1 MTSPRFLVGIDL
13 GTTNTVVAFCEITD
27 NLEQSNVT
35 LFDIDQ
41 LIGPG
46 EVVRKP
52 LLPSFRYHPADGQI
66 SPSDLIL
73 PWESVRTEGDI
84 DNVIVGE
91 WARELGAKVE
101 GRQVSS
107 AKSWLSHQAVD
118 RRSEILPWAGAA
130 DVEKVSPVT
139 ASASYLNHIR
149 QSWNYRHPSNKLE
162 DQDVVVTVPASFDET
177 ARKLTLEAAEQAG
190 LGKIVLLE
198 EPQAVCYD
206 WYARHQ
212 HTASEELKTLPL
224 ILVCDV
230 GGGTTDL
237 SLIEA
242 KFDSD
247 ELALDRIGVGEHLML
262 GGDNLDLALA
272 HLAEQRFSQ
281 SKKLNAAN
289 LTKLIQQTRKA
300 KENLLSANAPDEVKI
315 TMLGSGSKLLGGTKS
330 VQLSKQEVHQ
340 IALDGFFP
348 LSGFE
353 EVPDKR
359 RSAVVEFGLPYVA
372 DPAVSKHIA
381 EFLTQHQQVSYAA
394 LNRANKLN
402 LESNQDLES
411 NQNLESNQYL
421 ENGEGTEKPAIPVGL
436 LLNGGVFNSELV
448 TERITQLLENWK
460 GTPIT
465 VLDNPHPDWSVALGA
480 VAFGKARRGAQLKIG
495 GGAARSY
502 FLHLPEKNKMG
513 KALCLLAK
521 GTEEGH
527 EIRLSGR
534 RFSLTLGEPVKFNL
548 LTSTHDSFGNTNSGS
563 NASIQNGMMVDV
575 DPDIFAP
582 LPPYISTLESEGA
595 TLQANQKERV
605 EVQLA
610 CQLTEV
616 GTLKMECVS
625 TEDDSTEND
634 SKRWKLEFEVRNQQA
649 DDQENSSF
657 HPNLEECK
665 TLISRIYSGNKK
677 SAEGKEIK
685 TLPKDLERKLGK
697 REEWDFATLRQLF
710 DAFSQG
716 RKRRRRSEQHEKNW
730 LRLAGFSMRPG
741 FGDPTDSWRI
751 EQIWSLYQQSIQFK
765 NHQGWT
771 DWWVFW
777 RRVAG
782 GLSQE
787 QQETILADIAK
798 YLHPGAM
805 KNPQSAKAAQDM
817 GYESMVRLSASLE
830 NLDVEDK
837 VLLATWYL
845 SKAMNHNQFE
855 QAHWWALGRL
865 ASRTPLYGS
874 QHNAIPREQIEQ
886 WLPKLLELNWQKE
899 QMIAFAVV
907 MMCRKTGDRLFDVS
921 DDYREQVR
929 SKLKQSKVPESWISL
944 VEEVKELSESESKR
958 VFGDALPSG
967 LTLISS

>member
-1 MTSPRFLVGIDL
+1 MASPRFLVGIDL
-13 GTTNTVVAFCEITD
+13 GTTNTVVAYCEITD
-27 NLEQSNVT
+27 NLEQSEVS

-52 LLPSFRYHPADGQI
+52 LLPSFRYHPAVGQI
-66 SPSDLIL
+66 SPSDLTL
-73 PWESVRTEGDI
+73 PWDNEPVAGDI
-84 DNVIVGE
+84 NNVIVGE

-118 RRSEILPWAGAA
+118 RNSDILPWAGAQ
-130 DVEKVSPVT
+130 DVDKVSPVI

-149 QSWNYRHPSNKLE
+149 QAWNYRHPSNKLE

-177 ARKLTLEAAEQAG
+177 ARKLTLEAAELAG
-190 LGKIVLLE
+190 LKKIVLLE

-212 HTASEELKTLPL
+212 QTAADELKGLPL

-242 KFDSD
+242 KFTHDD
-247 ELALDRIGVGEHLML
+247 LALDRIGVGEHLML

-272 HLAEQRFSQ
+272 HLAESRFNQ
-281 SKKLNAAN
+281 NKKLTAAS

-300 KENLLSANAPDEVKI
+300 KENLLSTSAPDEVKI

-330 VQLSKQEVHQ
+330 IALSKQEVHQ

-348 LSGFE
+348 LSDFS

-372 DPAVSKHIA
+372 DPAVSKHVA
-381 EFLTQHQQVSYAA
+381 EFLTQHQQVARAA
-394 LNRANKLN
+394 LGIEDDK
-402 LESNQDLES
+402 
-411 NQNLESNQYL
+411 QN
-421 ENGEGTEKPAIPVGL
+421 AIPVGL
-436 LLNGGVFNSELV
+436 LLNGGVFNSDLV
-448 TERITQLLENWK
+448 TERVTTLLSDWR
-460 GTPIT
+460 GAPVT

-502 FLHLPEKNKMG
+502 FLHLQEKNKMG

-534 RFSLTLGEPVKFNL
+534 RFSLTLGEPVRFNL
-548 LTSTHDSFGNTNSGS
+548 LTSTHDTLTNNT
-563 NASIQNGMMVDV
+563 AIQNGVMVDV
-575 DPDIFAP
+575 DPDLFAP
-582 LPPYISTLESEGA
+582 LPPYITTLEGEGA
-595 TLQANQKERV
+595 ELQANQKERV

-625 TEDDSTEND
+625 AEDD
-634 SKRWKLEFEVRNQQA
+634 SKRWELEFEVRNKQT
-649 DDQENSSF
+649 DDSEQVKL
-657 HPNLEECK
+657 HPKLNECK
-665 TLISRIYSGNKK
+665 ELIARLYSGNKK

-685 TLPKDLERKLGK
+685 TLAKDLEKKLGK
-697 REEWDFATLRQLF
+697 RDEWDFTTLRQLF
-710 DAFSQG
+710 DTFAQG

-730 LRLAGFSMRPG
+730 LRLAGFALRPG

-751 EQIWSLYQQSIQFK
+751 EQVWGLYQQNIQFK

-777 RRVAG
+777 RRIAG

-805 KNPQSAKAAQDM
+805 KNPQSAKAAQEM

-830 NLDVEDK
+830 HLEVEDK
-837 VLLATWYL
+837 VLLATWFL
-845 SKAMNHNQFE
+845 SKAINQNQFE
-855 QAHWWALGRL
+855 QAHWWAMGRL

-874 QHNAIPREQIEQ
+874 QHNVIPREQAEQ
-886 WLPKLLELNWQKE
+886 WLPKLLEQNWLKE
-899 QMIAFAVV
+899 PMIAFAAV
-907 MMCRKTGDRLFDVS
+907 MICRKTGDRLFDIS
-921 DDYREQVR
+921 DDYRGQVLT
-929 SKLKQSKVPESWISL
+929 KLKQSKVPESWVSL

-967 LTLISS
+967 LTLVHH

>member
-1 MTSPRFLVGIDL
+1 MASPRFLVGIDL
-13 GTTNTVVAFCEITD
+13 GTTNTVVAYCEITD
-27 NLEQSNVT
+27 NLEQSEVS

-52 LLPSFRYHPADGQI
+52 LLPSFRYHPAVGQI
-66 SPSDLIL
+66 SPSDLTL
-73 PWESVRTEGDI
+73 PWDNEPVAGDI
-84 DNVIVGE
+84 NNVIVGE

-107 AKSWLSHQAVD
+107 AKSWLSHQAVNRNSD
-118 RRSEILPWAGAA
+118 ILPWAGAQ
-130 DVEKVSPVT
+130 DVDKVSPVI

-149 QSWNYRHPSNKLE
+149 QAWNYRHPSNKLE

-177 ARKLTLEAAEQAG
+177 ARKLTLEAAELAG
-190 LGKIVLLE
+190 LKKIVLLE

-212 HTASEELKTLPL
+212 QTAADELKDLPL

-242 KFDSD
+242 SFSSQD

-272 HLAEQRFSQ
+272 HLAESRFNQ
-281 SKKLNAAN
+281 SKKLTAAS

-300 KENLLSANAPDEVKI
+300 KENLLSTSAPDEVKI

-330 VQLSKQEVHQ
+330 IALSKQEVHQ

-348 LSGFE
+348 LSDFS

-372 DPAVSKHIA
+372 DPAVSKHVA
-381 EFLTQHQQVSYAA
+381 EFLTQHQQVSRAA
-394 LNRANKLN
+394 LGIEDDK
-402 LESNQDLES
+402 
-411 NQNLESNQYL
+411 QN
-421 ENGEGTEKPAIPVGL
+421 AIPVGL
-436 LLNGGVFNSELV
+436 LLNGGVFNSDLV
-448 TERITQLLENWK
+448 TERVTTLLSDWR
-460 GTPIT
+460 GAPVT

-502 FLHLPEKNKMG
+502 FLHLQEKNKMG

-534 RFSLTLGEPVKFNL
+534 RFSLTLGEPVRFNL
-548 LTSTHDSFGNTNSGS
+548 LTSTHDTLTNNT
-563 NASIQNGMMVDV
+563 AIQNGVMVDV
-575 DPDIFAP
+575 DPDLFAP
-582 LPPYISTLESEGA
+582 LPPYITTLEGEGA
-595 TLQANQKERV
+595 ELQANQKERV

-625 TEDDSTEND
+625 AEDD
-634 SKRWKLEFEVRNQQA
+634 SKRWELEFEVRNKQT
-649 DDQENSSF
+649 DDSEQVKL
-657 HPNLEECK
+657 HPKLNECK
-665 TLISRIYSGNKK
+665 ELIARLYSGNKK
-677 SAEGKEIK
+677 SAEGNEIK
-685 TLPKDLERKLGK
+685 TLAKDLEKKLGK
-697 REEWDFATLRQLF
+697 RDEWDFTTLRQLF
-710 DAFSQG
+710 DTFAQG

-730 LRLAGFSMRPG
+730 LRLAGFALRPG

-751 EQIWSLYQQSIQFK
+751 EQVWGLYQQNIQFK

-777 RRVAG
+777 RRIAG

-805 KNPQSAKAAQDM
+805 KNPQSAKAAQEM

-830 NLDVEDK
+830 HLEVEDK
-837 VLLATWYL
+837 VLLATWFL
-845 SKAMNHNQFE
+845 SKAINQNQFE
-855 QAHWWALGRL
+855 QAHWWAMGRL

-874 QHNAIPREQIEQ
+874 QHNVIPREQAEQ
-886 WLPKLLELNWQKE
+886 WLPKLLEQNWLKE
-899 QMIAFAVV
+899 PMIAFAAV
-907 MMCRKTGDRLFDVS
+907 MICRKTGDRLFDIS
-921 DDYREQVR
+921 DDYREQVLT
-929 SKLKQSKVPESWISL
+929 KLKQSKVPESWVSL

-967 LTLISS
+967 LTLVHH

>member
-1 MTSPRFLVGIDL
+1 MASPRFLVGIDL
-13 GTTNTVVAFCEITD
+13 GTTNTVVAYCEITD
-27 NLEQSNVT
+27 NLEQSEVS

-52 LLPSFRYHPADGQI
+52 LLPSFRYHPAVGQI
-66 SPSDLIL
+66 SPSDLTL
-73 PWESVRTEGDI
+73 PWDNEPVAGDI
-84 DNVIVGE
+84 NNVIVGE

-118 RRSEILPWAGAA
+118 RNSDILPWAGAQ
-130 DVEKVSPVT
+130 DVDKVSPVI

-149 QSWNYRHPSNKLE
+149 QAWNYRHPSNKLE

-177 ARKLTLEAAEQAG
+177 ARKLTLEAAELAG
-190 LGKIVLLE
+190 LKKIVLLE

-212 HTASEELKTLPL
+212 QTAANELKDLPL

-242 KFDSD
+242 KFTHDD
-247 ELALDRIGVGEHLML
+247 LALDRIGVGEHLML

-272 HLAEQRFSQ
+272 HLAESRFSQ
-281 SKKLNAAN
+281 NKKLTAAS

-300 KENLLSANAPDEVKI
+300 KENLLSTSAPDEVKI

-330 VQLSKQEVHQ
+330 IALSKQEVHQ

-348 LSGFE
+348 LSDFS

-372 DPAVSKHIA
+372 DPAVSKHVA
-381 EFLTQHQQVSYAA
+381 EFLTQHQQVARAA
-394 LNRANKLN
+394 LGIEDDK
-402 LESNQDLES
+402 
-411 NQNLESNQYL
+411 QN
-421 ENGEGTEKPAIPVGL
+421 AIPVGL
-436 LLNGGVFNSELV
+436 LLNGGVFNSDLV
-448 TERITQLLENWK
+448 TERVTTLLSDWR
-460 GTPIT
+460 GAPVT

-502 FLHLPEKNKMG
+502 FLHLQEKNKMG

-534 RFSLTLGEPVKFNL
+534 RFSLTLGEPVRFNL
-548 LTSTHDSFGNTNSGS
+548 LTSTHDTLTNNT
-563 NASIQNGMMVDV
+563 AIQNGVMVDV
-575 DPDIFAP
+575 DPDLFAP
-582 LPPYISTLESEGA
+582 LPPYITTLEGEGA
-595 TLQANQKERV
+595 ELQANQKERV

-625 TEDDSTEND
+625 AEDDK
-634 SKRWKLEFEVRNQQA
+634 KRWELEFEVRNKQA
-649 DDQENSSF
+649 DDGEEIQL
-657 HPNLEECK
+657 HPRLNECK
-665 TLISRIYSGNKK
+665 ELIARLYSGNKK

-685 TLPKDLERKLGK
+685 TLAKDLEKKLGK
-697 REEWDFATLRQLF
+697 RDEWDFTTLRQLF
-710 DAFSQG
+710 DTFAQG

-730 LRLAGFSMRPG
+730 LRLAGFALRPG

-751 EQIWSLYQQSIQFK
+751 EQVWGLYQQNIQFK

-777 RRVAG
+777 RRIAG

-805 KNPQSAKAAQDM
+805 KNPQSAKAAQEM

-830 NLDVEDK
+830 HLEVEDK
-837 VLLATWYL
+837 VLLATWFL
-845 SKAMNHNQFE
+845 SKAINQNQFE
-855 QAHWWALGRL
+855 QAHWWAMGRL

-874 QHNAIPREQIEQ
+874 QHNVIPREQAEQ
-886 WLPKLLELNWQKE
+886 WLPKLLEQNWLKE
-899 QMIAFAVV
+899 PMIAFAAV
-907 MMCRKTGDRLFDVS
+907 MICRKTGDRLFDIS
-921 DDYREQVR
+921 DDYREQVLT
-929 SKLKQSKVPESWISL
+929 KLKQSKVPESWVSL

-967 LTLISS
+967 LTLVHH

>member
-1 MTSPRFLVGIDL
+1 MASPRFLVGIDL
-13 GTTNTVVAFCEITD
+13 GTTNTVVAYCEITD
-27 NLEQSNVT
+27 NLEQSEVS

-52 LLPSFRYHPADGQI
+52 LLPSFRYHPAVGQI
-66 SPSDLIL
+66 SPSDLTL
-73 PWESVRTEGDI
+73 PWENEPVSGDI
-84 DNVIVGE
+84 SNVIVGE

-118 RRSEILPWAGAA
+118 RSSDILPWAGAQ
-130 DVEKVSPVT
+130 DVDKVSPVI

-149 QSWNYRHPSNKLE
+149 QAWNYRHPSNKLE

-177 ARKLTLEAAEQAG
+177 ARKLTLEAAELAG
-190 LGKIVLLE
+190 LKKIVLLE

-212 HTASEELKTLPL
+212 QTAADELKELPL

-242 KFDSD
+242 SFSSQD

-272 HLAEQRFSQ
+272 HLAERRFNQ
-281 SKKLNAAN
+281 SKKLTAAS

-300 KENLLSANAPDEVKI
+300 KENLLSASAPEEVKI

-330 VQLSKQEVHQ
+330 IGLSKQEVHQ

-348 LSGFE
+348 LSDFS

-372 DPAVSKHIA
+372 DPAVSKHVA
-381 EFLTQHQQVSYAA
+381 EFLTQHQQVARAA
-394 LNRANKLN
+394 LGIEDDK
-402 LESNQDLES
+402 
-411 NQNLESNQYL
+411 QN
-421 ENGEGTEKPAIPVGL
+421 AIPVGL

-448 TERITQLLENWK
+448 TERVTTILSDWR
-460 GTPIT
+460 GAPVT

-502 FLHLPEKNKMG
+502 FLHLQEKNKMG

-534 RFSLTLGEPVKFNL
+534 RFSLTLGEPVRFNL
-548 LTSTHDSFGNTNSGS
+548 LTSTHDTLTNNT
-563 NASIQNGMMVDV
+563 AIQNGVMVDV
-575 DPDIFAP
+575 DPDLFAP
-582 LPPYISTLESEGA
+582 LPPYITTLEGEGA
-595 TLQANQKERV
+595 ELQANQKERV

-625 TEDDSTEND
+625 AEDD
-634 SKRWKLEFEVRNQQA
+634 SKRWELEFEVRNKQT
-649 DDQENSSF
+649 DDSEQVKL
-657 HPNLEECK
+657 HPKLNECK
-665 TLISRIYSGNKK
+665 ELIARLYSGNKK
-677 SAEGKEIK
+677 SAESKEIK
-685 TLPKDLERKLGK
+685 TLAKDLEKKLGK
-697 REEWDFATLRQLF
+697 RDEWDFTTLRQLF
-710 DAFSQG
+710 DTFAQG

-730 LRLAGFSMRPG
+730 LRLAGFALRPG

-751 EQIWSLYQQSIQFK
+751 EQVWGLYQQNIQFK

-777 RRVAG
+777 RRIAG

-830 NLDVEDK
+830 HLEVEDK
-837 VLLATWYL
+837 VLLATWFL
-845 SKAMNHNQFE
+845 SKAINHNQFE
-855 QAHWWALGRL
+855 QAHWWAMGRL

-874 QHNAIPREQIEQ
+874 QHNVVPREQAEQ
-886 WLPKLLELNWQKE
+886 WLPKLLEQNWQKE
-899 QMIAFAVV
+899 PMIAFAAV
-907 MMCRKTGDRLFDVS
+907 MICRKTGDRLFDIS
-921 DDYREQVR
+921 DDYREQVLA
-929 SKLKQSKVPESWISL
+929 KLKQSKVPESWVSL

-958 VFGDALPSG
+958 IFGDALPSG
-967 LTLISS
+967 LTLVNN

>member
-1 MTSPRFLVGIDL
+1 MASPRFLVGIDL

-27 NLEQSNVT
+27 DLQQSKVS

-52 LLPSFRYHPADGQI
+52 LLPSFRYHPAEGQI
-66 SPSDLIL
+66 SPSDHTL
-73 PWESVRTEGDI
+73 PWDNQPVEGDI
-84 DNVIVGE
+84 KHLIVGE

-118 RRSEILPWAGAA
+118 RNSDILPWAGAS
-130 DVEKVSPVT
+130 DVDKVSPVI

-149 QSWNYRHPSNKLE
+149 QAWNYRNPSNKLE
-162 DQDVVVTVPASFDET
+162 DQEVVVTVPASFDET
-177 ARKLTLEAAEQAG
+177 ARKLTLEAAQLAG
-190 LGKIVLLE
+190 LHKIVLLE

-212 HTASEELKTLPL
+212 QTAADELKDLPL

-242 KFDSD
+242 KFNQD

-272 HLAEQRFSQ
+272 HLAESRFSQ
-281 SKKLNAAN
+281 SKKLNAAS

-300 KENLLSANAPDEVKI
+300 KEQLLSSGAPDEVKI

-330 VQLSKQEVHQ
+330 IGLTKQEVHQ

-348 LSGFE
+348 LSDFSQT
-353 EVPDKR
+353 PDKR

-372 DPAVSKHIA
+372 DPAVSKHVA
-381 EFLTQHQQVSYAA
+381 EFLGLHQQVSYAA
-394 LNRANKLN
+394 LGQ
-402 LESNQDLES
+402 EDTS
-411 NQNLESNQYL
+411 
-421 ENGEGTEKPAIPVGL
+421 KPAIPVGI
-436 LLNGGVFNSELV
+436 LLNGGVFNSDLV
-448 TERITQLLENWK
+448 TQRVTQLLGNWR
-460 GTPIT
+460 GAPVT

-502 FLHLPEKNKMG
+502 FLHLQEKNKMG

-534 RFSLTLGEPVKFNL
+534 RFSLTLGEPVRFNL
-548 LTSTHDSFGNTNSGS
+548 LTSTHDTLTND
-563 NASIQNGMMVDV
+563 AQIQNGVIVDV

-582 LPPYISTLESEGA
+582 LPPYISTLEGEGA
-595 TLQANQKERV
+595 ELQANQKERV

-625 TEDDSTEND
+625 VDDD
-634 SKRWKLEFEVRNQQA
+634 AKRWALEFEVRNQKAEQG
-649 DDQENSSF
+649 EEEMLS
-657 HPNLEECK
+657 PRLTECK
-665 TLISRIYSGNKK
+665 ELITRIYSGNKK
-677 SAEGKEIK
+677 SADSKEIK
-685 TLPKDLERKLGK
+685 TLAKDLEKKLGK
-697 REEWDFATLRQLF
+697 RDEWDFATLRHLF
-710 DAFSQG
+710 DAFAQG

-730 LRLAGFSMRPG
+730 LRLAGFSLRPG
-741 FGDPTDSWRI
+741 FGDATDSWRI
-751 EQIWSLYQQSIQFK
+751 EQVWGLYQQNIQFK

-777 RRVAG
+777 RRISG
-782 GLSQE
+782 GLNQE

-805 KNPQSAKAAQDM
+805 KNPQSAKAAQEM
-817 GYESMVRLSASLE
+817 GYESMVRLAASLE
-830 NLDVEDK
+830 HLEVEDK
-837 VLLATWYL
+837 VLLSSWFL
-845 SKAMNHNQFE
+845 NKALNSNQFE

-874 QHNAIPREQIEQ
+874 QHNVIPREQAEQ
-886 WLPKLLELNWQKE
+886 WLPKLLNKNWQKE
-899 QMIAFAVV
+899 PMIAFAAV
-907 MMCRKTGDRLFDVS
+907 MICRKTGDRLFDIS
-921 DDYREQVR
+921 DEFRVQVLE
-929 SKLKQSKVPESWISL
+929 KLKQSKVSPSWITL
-944 VEEVKELSESESKR
+944 VEEVSELSESESKR

-967 LTLISS
+967 LTLVNH

>member
-1 MTSPRFLVGIDL
+1 MASPRFLVGIDL
-13 GTTNTVVAFCEITD
+13 GTTNTVVAYCEITD
-27 NLEQSNVT
+27 NLEQSEVS

-52 LLPSFRYHPADGQI
+52 LLPSFRYHPAVGQI
-66 SPSDLIL
+66 SPSDLTL
-73 PWESVRTEGDI
+73 PWENEPVSGDI
-84 DNVIVGE
+84 SNVIVGE

-118 RRSEILPWAGAA
+118 RSSDILPWAGAQ
-130 DVEKVSPVT
+130 DVDKVSPVI

-149 QSWNYRHPSNKLE
+149 QAWNYRHPSNRLE

-177 ARKLTLEAAEQAG
+177 ARKLTLEAAELAG
-190 LGKIVLLE
+190 LKKIVLLE

-212 HTASEELKTLPL
+212 QTAADELKELPL

-242 KFDSD
+242 SFSSQD

-272 HLAEQRFSQ
+272 HLAESRLSQNKGEQ
-281 SKKLNAAN
+281 SKKLTAAS

-300 KENLLSANAPDEVKI
+300 KENLLSANAPEEVKI

-330 VQLSKQEVHQ
+330 IGLSKQEVHQ

-348 LSGFE
+348 LSDFS

-372 DPAVSKHIA
+372 DPAVSKHVA
-381 EFLTQHQQVSYAA
+381 EFLTQHQQVARAA
-394 LNRANKLN
+394 LGIEDDK
-402 LESNQDLES
+402 
-411 NQNLESNQYL
+411 QN
-421 ENGEGTEKPAIPVGL
+421 AIPVGL

-448 TERITQLLENWK
+448 TERVTTLLSDWR
-460 GTPIT
+460 GAPVT

-502 FLHLPEKNKMG
+502 FLHLQEKNKMG

-534 RFSLTLGEPVKFNL
+534 RFSLTLGEPVRFNL
-548 LTSTHDSFGNTNSGS
+548 LTSTHDTLTNNT
-563 NASIQNGMMVDV
+563 AIQNGVMVDV
-575 DPDIFAP
+575 DPDLFAP
-582 LPPYISTLESEGA
+582 LPPYITTLEGEGA
-595 TLQANQKERV
+595 ELQANQKERV

-625 TEDDSTEND
+625 AEDD
-634 SKRWKLEFEVRNQQA
+634 SKRWELEFEVRNKQT
-649 DDQENSSF
+649 DDSEQVKL
-657 HPNLEECK
+657 HPKLNECK
-665 TLISRIYSGNKK
+665 ELIARLYSGNKK
-677 SAEGKEIK
+677 SAESKEIK
-685 TLPKDLERKLGK
+685 TLAKDLEKKLGK
-697 REEWDFATLRQLF
+697 RDEWDFTTLRQLF
-710 DAFSQG
+710 DTFAQG

-730 LRLAGFSMRPG
+730 LRLAGFALRPG

-751 EQIWSLYQQSIQFK
+751 EQVWGLYQQNIQFK

-777 RRVAG
+777 RRIAG

-830 NLDVEDK
+830 HLEVEDK
-837 VLLATWYL
+837 VLLATWFL
-845 SKAMNHNQFE
+845 SKAINHNQFE
-855 QAHWWALGRL
+855 QAHWWAMGRL

-874 QHNAIPREQIEQ
+874 QHNVVPREQAEQ
-886 WLPKLLELNWQKE
+886 WLPKLLEQNWQKE
-899 QMIAFAVV
+899 PMIAFAAV
-907 MMCRKTGDRLFDVS
+907 MICRKTGDRLFDIS
-921 DDYREQVR
+921 DDYREQVLA
-929 SKLKQSKVPESWISL
+929 KLKQSKVPESWVSL

-958 VFGDALPSG
+958 IFGDALPSG
-967 LTLISS
+967 LTLVNN

>member
-1 MTSPRFLVGIDL
+1 MASPRFLVGIDL

-27 NLEQSNVT
+27 DLQQSDVS
-35 LFDIDQ
+35 LFNIDQ

-52 LLPSFRYHPADGQI
+52 LLPSFRYHPAQGQI
-66 SPSDLIL
+66 SPSDLTL
-73 PWESVRTEGDI
+73 PWEDQPVEGDI
-84 DNVIVGE
+84 RNVIVGE

-107 AKSWLSHQAVD
+107 AKSWLSHQGVD
-118 RRSEILPWAGAA
+118 RSSDILPWAGAT
-130 DVEKVSPVT
+130 DVDKVSPVI

-149 QSWNYRHPSNKLE
+149 QAWNYRNPSNKLE

-177 ARKLTLEAAEQAG
+177 ARKLTLEAAQLAG
-190 LGKIVLLE
+190 LNKIVLLE

-212 HTASEELKTLPL
+212 HTAADELKQLPL

-242 KFDSD
+242 RFNAESGAQE
-247 ELALDRIGVGEHLML
+247 ELSLDRIGVGEHLML

-272 HLAEQRFSQ
+272 HLAETRFNQ
-281 SKKLNAAN
+281 SKKLNAAS

-300 KENLLSANAPDEVKI
+300 KENLLSADAPEEVKI

-330 VQLSKQEVHQ
+330 IGLSKQEVHQ

-348 LSGFE
+348 LSDFNDT
-353 EVPDKR
+353 PDKR

-372 DPAVSKHIA
+372 DPAVSKHVA
-381 EFLTQHQQVSYAA
+381 EFLNQHQQVSYSA
-394 LNRANKLN
+394 LSQ
-402 LESNQDLES
+402 EDQSQ
-411 NQNLESNQYL
+411 
-421 ENGEGTEKPAIPVGL
+421 PAIPVGL

-448 TERITQLLENWK
+448 TERVTKLLGNWR
-460 GTPIT
+460 GAPVT

-502 FLHLPEKNKMG
+502 FLHLQEKNKMG
-513 KALCLLAK
+513 KALCLLSK
-521 GTEEGH
+521 GTEEGQ

-534 RFSLTLGEPVKFNL
+534 RFSLTLGEPVRFNL
-548 LTSTHDSFGNTNSGS
+548 LTTTHDTLSNNT
-563 NASIQNGMMVDV
+563 AIQNGVMVDV
-575 DPDIFAP
+575 DPDLFSP
-582 LPPYISTLESEGA
+582 LPPYISTLEGA
-595 TLQANQKERV
+595 GAELQANQKERV

-616 GTLKMECVS
+616 GTLKMECVHV
-625 TEDDSTEND
+625 DDD
-634 SKRWKLEFEVRNQQA
+634 SKRWALEFEVRNQKA
-649 DDQENSSF
+649 DDEQQQDL
-657 HPNLEECK
+657 HPRLGECK
-665 TLISRIYSGNKK
+665 ELISRIYSSNKK
-677 SAEGKEIK
+677 SADSKEIK
-685 TLPKDLERKLGK
+685 TLAKELEKKLGK
-697 REEWDFATLRQLF
+697 RDEWDFTTLRHLF
-710 DAFSQG
+710 DAFALG
-716 RKRRRRSEQHEKNW
+716 RKRRRRSEPHEKNW
-730 LRLAGFSMRPG
+730 LRLAGFSLRPG
-741 FGDPTDSWRI
+741 FGDATDSWRI
-751 EQIWSLYQQSIQFK
+751 EQVWGLYQQGIQFK

-777 RRVAG
+777 RRIAG

-805 KNPQSAKAAQDM
+805 KNPQSAKAAQEM
-817 GYESMVRLSASLE
+817 GYESMVRLAASLE
-830 NLDVEDK
+830 HLEVEDK
-837 VLLATWYL
+837 VLLASWCL
-845 SKAMNHNQFE
+845 SKAINHNQFE

-874 QHNAIPREQIEQ
+874 QHSVIPREQAEQ
-886 WLPKLLELNWQKE
+886 WLPKLLEQNWQKE
-899 QMIAFAVV
+899 PMIAFAAV
-907 MMCRKTGDRLFDVS
+907 MICRKTGDRLFDIS
-921 DDYREQVR
+921 DDFRNQVIA
-929 SKLKQSKVPESWISL
+929 KLKQSKVPDSWLSL
-944 VEEVKELSESESKR
+944 VEQVKELSESESKR

-967 LTLISS
+967 LTLVQH

>member
-1 MTSPRFLVGIDL
+1 MASPRFLVGIDL
-13 GTTNTVVAFCEITD
+13 GTTNTVVAYCEITD
-27 NLEQSNVT
+27 NLEQSEVS

-52 LLPSFRYHPADGQI
+52 LLPSFRYHPAVGQI
-66 SPSDLIL
+66 SPSDLTL
-73 PWESVRTEGDI
+73 PWDNEPVAGDI
-84 DNVIVGE
+84 NNVIVGE

-118 RRSEILPWAGAA
+118 RNSDILPWAGAQ
-130 DVEKVSPVT
+130 DVDKVSPVI

-149 QSWNYRHPSNKLE
+149 QAWNYRHPSNKLE

-177 ARKLTLEAAEQAG
+177 ARKLTLEAAELAG
-190 LGKIVLLE
+190 LKKIVLLE

-212 HTASEELKTLPL
+212 QTAADELKDLPL

-242 KFDSD
+242 KFTNSD
-247 ELALDRIGVGEHLML
+247 LALDRIGVGEHLML

-272 HLAEQRFSQ
+272 HLAESRFSQ
-281 SKKLNAAN
+281 NKKLTAAS

-300 KENLLSANAPDEVKI
+300 KENLLSTSAPDEVKI

-330 VQLSKQEVHQ
+330 IALSKQEVHQ

-348 LSGFE
+348 LSDFS

-372 DPAVSKHIA
+372 DPAVSKHVA
-381 EFLTQHQQVSYAA
+381 EFLTQHQQVSRAA
-394 LNRANKLN
+394 LGIEDDK
-402 LESNQDLES
+402 
-411 NQNLESNQYL
+411 QN
-421 ENGEGTEKPAIPVGL
+421 AIPVGL
-436 LLNGGVFNSELV
+436 LLNGGVFNSDLV
-448 TERITQLLENWK
+448 AERVTTLLSDWR
-460 GTPIT
+460 GAPVTI
-465 VLDNPHPDWSVALGA
+465 LDNPHPDWSVALGA

-502 FLHLPEKNKMG
+502 FLHLQEKNKMG

-534 RFSLTLGEPVKFNL
+534 RFSLTLGEPVRFNL
-548 LTSTHDSFGNTNSGS
+548 LTSTHDTLTNNT
-563 NASIQNGMMVDV
+563 AIQNGVMVDV
-575 DPDIFAP
+575 DPDLFAP
-582 LPPYISTLESEGA
+582 LPPYITTLEGEGA
-595 TLQANQKERV
+595 ELQANQKERV

-625 TEDDSTEND
+625 AEDEK
-634 SKRWKLEFEVRNQQA
+634 KRWELEFEVRNKQA
-649 DDQENSSF
+649 DDGEEIQL
-657 HPNLEECK
+657 HPRLNECK
-665 TLISRIYSGNKK
+665 ELIARLYSGNKK

-685 TLPKDLERKLGK
+685 TLAKDLEKKLGK
-697 REEWDFATLRQLF
+697 RDEWDFTTLRQLF
-710 DAFSQG
+710 DTFAQG

-730 LRLAGFSMRPG
+730 LRLAGFALRPG

-751 EQIWSLYQQSIQFK
+751 EQVWGLYQQNIQFK

-777 RRVAG
+777 RRIAG

-805 KNPQSAKAAQDM
+805 KNPQSAKAAQEM

-830 NLDVEDK
+830 HLEVEDK
-837 VLLATWYL
+837 VLLATWFL
-845 SKAMNHNQFE
+845 SKAINQNQFE
-855 QAHWWALGRL
+855 QAHWWAMGRL

-874 QHNAIPREQIEQ
+874 QHNVIPREQAEQ
-886 WLPKLLELNWQKE
+886 WLPKLLEQNWLKE
-899 QMIAFAVV
+899 PMIAFAAV
-907 MMCRKTGDRLFDVS
+907 MICRKTGDRLFDIS
-921 DDYREQVR
+921 DDYREQVLT
-929 SKLKQSKVPESWISL
+929 KLKQSKVPESWVSL

-967 LTLISS
+967 LTLVHH

>member
-1 MTSPRFLVGIDL
+1 MASPRFLVGIDL
-13 GTTNTVVAFCEITD
+13 GTTNTVVAYCEITD
-27 NLEQSNVT
+27 DLQQSNVS
-35 LFDIDQ
+35 LFEIDQ

-52 LLPSFRYHPADGQI
+52 LLPSFRYHPAAGQI
-66 SPSDLIL
+66 SPSDLTL
-73 PWESVRTEGDI
+73 PWEHQPVSGDI
-84 DNVIVGE
+84 HHVIVGE

-118 RRSEILPWAGAA
+118 RSSDILPWAGAA
-130 DVEKVSPVT
+130 DVDKVSPVV

-149 QSWNYRHPSNKLE
+149 QAWNYRNPSNKLE

-177 ARKLTLEAAEQAG
+177 ARKLTLEAAELAG
-190 LGKIVLLE
+190 LKKIVLLE

-212 HTASEELKTLPL
+212 QTATEELQQLPL

-242 KFDSD
+242 KFNDD
-247 ELALDRIGVGEHLML
+247 DLALDRIGVGEHLML

-272 HLAEQRFSQ
+272 HLAESRFNQ
-281 SKKLNAAN
+281 SKKLNAAS

-300 KENLLSANAPDEVKI
+300 KESLLSSDAPEEVKI

-330 VQLSKQEVHQ
+330 IGLSKEEVHQ

-348 LSGFE
+348 LSDFSDT
-353 EVPDKR
+353 PDKR

-372 DPAVSKHIA
+372 DPAVSKHVA
-381 EFLTQHQQVSYAA
+381 EFLNLHQQVSYSA
-394 LNRANKLN
+394 LNQ
-402 LESNQDLES
+402 EDTS
-411 NQNLESNQYL
+411 
-421 ENGEGTEKPAIPVGL
+421 KPAIPVGL
-436 LLNGGVFNSELV
+436 LLNGGVFNSDLV
-448 TERITQLLENWK
+448 TSRITRLLGNWR
-460 GTPIT
+460 GAPIT

-502 FLHLPEKNKMG
+502 FLHLQEKNKMG

-534 RFSLTLGEPVKFNL
+534 RFSLTLGEPVRFNL
-548 LTSTHDSFGNTNSGS
+548 LTSTHDTLTQNT
-563 NASIQNGMMVDV
+563 AIQNGVMVDV

-582 LPPYISTLESEGA
+582 LPPYISTLEGEGIE
-595 TLQANQKERV
+595 LQANQKERV

-625 TEDDSTEND
+625 VEDEN
-634 SKRWKLEFEVRNQQA
+634 KRWALEFEVRNQKA
-649 DDQENSSF
+649 DDAEQEQL
-657 HPNLEECK
+657 HPRLVECK
-665 TLISRIYSGNKK
+665 ELITRIYSGNKK
-677 SAEGKEIK
+677 SADSKEIK
-685 TLPKDLERKLGK
+685 TLAKDLEKKLGK
-697 REEWDFATLRQLF
+697 RDEWDFTTLRHLF
-710 DAFSQG
+710 DSFAQG
-716 RKRRRRSEQHEKNW
+716 RKRRRRSEPHEKNW
-730 LRLAGFSMRPG
+730 LRLAGFSLRPG
-741 FGDPTDSWRI
+741 FGDPTDSWRV
-751 EQIWSLYQQSIQFK
+751 EQVWGLYQQGIQFK

-777 RRVAG
+777 RRIAG
-782 GLSQE
+782 GLNQE

-805 KNPQSAKAAQDM
+805 KNPQSAKAAQEM
-817 GYESMVRLSASLE
+817 GYESMVRLAASLE
-830 NLDVEDK
+830 HLEVEDK
-837 VLLATWYL
+837 VLLANWFL
-845 SKAMNHNQFE
+845 NKALNHNQFE
-855 QAHWWALGRL
+855 QAHWWAMGRL
-865 ASRTPLYGS
+865 AARTPLYGS
-874 QHNAIPREQIEQ
+874 QHNVIPREQAEQ
-886 WLPKLLELNWQKE
+886 WLTKLLDRNWQKE
-899 QMIAFAVV
+899 PMIAFAAV
-907 MMCRKTGDRLFDVS
+907 MICRKTGDRLFDIS
-921 DDYREQVR
+921 DDFRAQVLA
-929 SKLKQSKVPESWISL
+929 KLKQSKVPESWVSL
-944 VEEVKELSESESKR
+944 VEEIKELSESESKR

-967 LTLISS
+967 LSLVSH

>member
-1 MTSPRFLVGIDL
+1 MASPRFLVGIDL
-13 GTTNTVVAFCEITD
+13 GTTNTVVAYCEITD
-27 NLEQSNVT
+27 NLEQSEVS

-52 LLPSFRYHPADGQI
+52 LLPSFRYHPAVGQI
-66 SPSDLIL
+66 SPSDLTL
-73 PWESVRTEGDI
+73 PWDNEPVAGDI
-84 DNVIVGE
+84 NNVIVGE

-118 RRSEILPWAGAA
+118 RNSDILPWAGAQ
-130 DVEKVSPVT
+130 DVDKVSPVI

-149 QSWNYRHPSNKLE
+149 QAWNYRHPSNKLE

-177 ARKLTLEAAEQAG
+177 ARKLTLEAAELAG
-190 LGKIVLLE
+190 LKKIVLLE

-212 HTASEELKTLPL
+212 QTAADELKGLPL

-242 KFDSD
+242 KFTHDD
-247 ELALDRIGVGEHLML
+247 LALDRIGVGEHLML

-272 HLAEQRFSQ
+272 HLAESRFNQ
-281 SKKLNAAN
+281 NKKLTAAS

-300 KENLLSANAPDEVKI
+300 KENLLSTSAPDEVKI

-330 VQLSKQEVHQ
+330 IALSKQEVHQ

-348 LSGFE
+348 LSDFS

-372 DPAVSKHIA
+372 DPAVSKHVA
-381 EFLTQHQQVSYAA
+381 EFLTQHQQVSRAA
-394 LNRANKLN
+394 LGIEDDK
-402 LESNQDLES
+402 
-411 NQNLESNQYL
+411 QN
-421 ENGEGTEKPAIPVGL
+421 AIPVGL
-436 LLNGGVFNSELV
+436 LLNGGVFNSDLV
-448 TERITQLLENWK
+448 TERVTTLLSDWR
-460 GTPIT
+460 GAPIT

-502 FLHLPEKNKMG
+502 FLHLQEKNKMG

-534 RFSLTLGEPVKFNL
+534 RFSLTLGEPVRFNL
-548 LTSTHDSFGNTNSGS
+548 LTSTHDTLTNNT
-563 NASIQNGMMVDV
+563 AIQNGVMVDV
-575 DPDIFAP
+575 DPDLFAP
-582 LPPYISTLESEGA
+582 LPPYITTLEGEGA
-595 TLQANQKERV
+595 ELQANQKERV

-625 TEDDSTEND
+625 AEDD
-634 SKRWKLEFEVRNQQA
+634 SKRWELEFEVRNKQT
-649 DDQENSSF
+649 DDSEQVKL
-657 HPNLEECK
+657 HPKLNECK
-665 TLISRIYSGNKK
+665 ELIARLYSGNKK

-685 TLPKDLERKLGK
+685 TLAKDLEKKLGK
-697 REEWDFATLRQLF
+697 RDEWDFTTLRQLF
-710 DAFSQG
+710 DTFAQG

-730 LRLAGFSMRPG
+730 LRLAGFALRPG

-751 EQIWSLYQQSIQFK
+751 EQVWGLYQQNIQFK

-777 RRVAG
+777 RRIAG

-805 KNPQSAKAAQDM
+805 KNPQSAKAAQEM

-830 NLDVEDK
+830 HLEVEDK
-837 VLLATWYL
+837 VLLATWFL
-845 SKAMNHNQFE
+845 SKAINQNQFE
-855 QAHWWALGRL
+855 QAHWWAMGRL

-874 QHNAIPREQIEQ
+874 QHNVIPREQAEQ
-886 WLPKLLELNWQKE
+886 WLPKLLEQNWLKE
-899 QMIAFAVV
+899 PMIAFAAV
-907 MMCRKTGDRLFDVS
+907 MICRKTGDRLFDIS
-921 DDYREQVR
+921 DDYREQVLT
-929 SKLKQSKVPESWISL
+929 KLKQSKVPESWVSL

-967 LTLISS
+967 LTLVHH

>member
-1 MTSPRFLVGIDL
+1 MASPRFLVGIDL

-27 NLEQSNVT
+27 NLEQSEVN

-52 LLPSFRYHPADGQI
+52 LLPSFRYHPAEEQI
-66 SPSDLIL
+66 ALSDLTL
-73 PWESVRTEGDI
+73 PWEPQPVKGDVP
-84 DNVIVGE
+84 NNIVGE

-118 RRSEILPWAGAA
+118 RRSEILPWAGAS
-130 DVEKVSPVT
+130 DVEKISPLI

-149 QSWNYRHPSNKLE
+149 QSWNHRNPGNKLE

-177 ARKLTLEAAEQAG
+177 ARKLTLEATELAG
-190 LGKIVLLE
+190 LKKIVLLE

-212 HTASEELKTLPL
+212 KTASDELKHLPL

-242 KFDSD
+242 KFESD
-247 ELALDRIGVGEHLML
+247 ELSLDRIGVGEHLML

-272 HLAEQRFSQ
+272 HLAEQRFNQ
-281 SKKLNAAN
+281 TKKLNAAS

-300 KENLLSANAPDEVKI
+300 KENLLSANAPEDVKI

-348 LSGFE
+348 LSDFSQT
-353 EVPDKR
+353 PDKR

-372 DPAVSKHIA
+372 DPAVSKHVA
-381 EFLTQHQQVSYAA
+381 EFLTQHQQVSHAA
-394 LNRANKLN
+394 LNS
-402 LESNQDLES
+402 EDIDQ
-411 NQNLESNQYL
+411 
-421 ENGEGTEKPAIPVGL
+421 PAIPVGL

-448 TERITQLLENWK
+448 TERITQLLESWK
-460 GTPIT
+460 GSPIT

-502 FLHLPEKNKMG
+502 FLHLQEKNKMG

-534 RFSLTLGEPVKFNL
+534 RFSLTLGEPVRFNL
-548 LTSTHDSFGNTNSGS
+548 LTSTQDSLGNST
-563 NASIQNGMMVDV
+563 AIQNGVMADI
-575 DPDIFAP
+575 DPDLFKP
-582 LPPYISTLESEGA
+582 LPSYISTLEGDGA
-595 TLQANQKERV
+595 ELHANQKERV

-625 TEDDSTEND
+625 TEDE
-634 SKRWKLEFEVRNQQA
+634 SKRWELEFEVRNQQA
-649 DDQENSSF
+649 EEQEETKLN
-657 HPNLEECK
+657 PRLNECK
-665 TLISRIYSGNKK
+665 ELITRIYSANKK
-677 SAEGKEIK
+677 SADSKEIK
-685 TLPKDLERKLGK
+685 TLPKDLEKKLGK
-697 REEWDFATLRQLF
+697 REEWDFPTLRQLF

-730 LRLAGFSMRPG
+730 LRLAGFTLRPG
-741 FGDPTDSWRI
+741 FGDATDSWRV
-751 EQIWSLYQQSIQFK
+751 EQIWSLYQQGIQFK

-782 GLSQE
+782 GLNQE

-837 VLLATWYL
+837 VLLSTWYL
-845 SKAMNHNQFE
+845 SKAINHTQFE

-874 QHNAIPREQIEQ
+874 QHNVVPREQVEQ
-886 WLPKLLELNWQKE
+886 WLPKLLDLDWHKE
-899 QMIAFAVV
+899 PMFPFAVV

-921 DDYREQVR
+921 DDYREQVLE
-929 SKLKQSKVPESWISL
+929 KLKQSKVPESWVSL
-944 VEEVKELSESESKR
+944 VEEVKELSQSESKR

-967 LTLISS
+967 LTLVSK

>member
-1 MTSPRFLVGIDL
+1 MASPRFLVGIDL
-13 GTTNTVVAFCEITD
+13 GTTNTVVAYCEITD
-27 NLEQSNVT
+27 NLEQSEVS

-52 LLPSFRYHPADGQI
+52 LLPSFRYHPAVGQI
-66 SPSDLIL
+66 SPSDLTL
-73 PWESVRTEGDI
+73 PWDNEPVAGDI
-84 DNVIVGE
+84 NNVIVGE

-118 RRSEILPWAGAA
+118 RNSDILPWAGAQ
-130 DVEKVSPVT
+130 DVDKVSPVI

-149 QSWNYRHPSNKLE
+149 QAWNYRHPSNKLE

-177 ARKLTLEAAEQAG
+177 ARKLTLEAAELAG
-190 LGKIVLLE
+190 LKKIVLLE

-212 HTASEELKTLPL
+212 QTAADELKDLPL

-242 KFDSD
+242 KFTNSD
-247 ELALDRIGVGEHLML
+247 LALDRIGVGEHLML

-272 HLAEQRFSQ
+272 HLAESRFNQ
-281 SKKLNAAN
+281 NKKLTAAS

-300 KENLLSANAPDEVKI
+300 KENLLSASAPDEVKI

-330 VQLSKQEVHQ
+330 IALSKQEVHQ

-348 LSGFE
+348 LSDFS

-372 DPAVSKHIA
+372 DPAVSKHVA
-381 EFLTQHQQVSYAA
+381 EFLTQHQQVSRAA
-394 LNRANKLN
+394 LGIEDDK
-402 LESNQDLES
+402 
-411 NQNLESNQYL
+411 QN
-421 ENGEGTEKPAIPVGL
+421 AIPVGL
-436 LLNGGVFNSELV
+436 LLNGGVFNSDLV
-448 TERITQLLENWK
+448 TERVTTLLSDWR
-460 GTPIT
+460 GAPVT

-502 FLHLPEKNKMG
+502 FLHLQEKNKMG

-534 RFSLTLGEPVKFNL
+534 RFSLTLGEPVRFNL
-548 LTSTHDSFGNTNSGS
+548 LTSTHDTLTNNT
-563 NASIQNGMMVDV
+563 AIQNGVMVDV
-575 DPDIFAP
+575 DPDLFAP
-582 LPPYISTLESEGA
+582 LPPYITTLEGEGA
-595 TLQANQKERV
+595 ELQANQKERV

-625 TEDDSTEND
+625 AEDDK
-634 SKRWKLEFEVRNQQA
+634 KRWELEFEVRNKQT
-649 DDQENSSF
+649 DDSEQVKL
-657 HPNLEECK
+657 HPKLNECK
-665 TLISRIYSGNKK
+665 ELIARLYSGNKK
-677 SAEGKEIK
+677 SAEGNEIK
-685 TLPKDLERKLGK
+685 TLAKDLEKKLGK
-697 REEWDFATLRQLF
+697 RDEWDFTTLRQLF
-710 DAFSQG
+710 DTFAQG

-730 LRLAGFSMRPG
+730 LRLAGFALRPG

-751 EQIWSLYQQSIQFK
+751 EQVWGLYQQNIQFK

-777 RRVAG
+777 RRIAG

-787 QQETILADIAK
+787 QQENILADIAK

-805 KNPQSAKAAQDM
+805 KNPQSAKAAQEM

-830 NLDVEDK
+830 HLEVEDK
-837 VLLATWYL
+837 VLLATWFL
-845 SKAMNHNQFE
+845 SKAINQNQFE
-855 QAHWWALGRL
+855 QAHWWAMGRL

-874 QHNAIPREQIEQ
+874 QHNVIPREQAEQ
-886 WLPKLLELNWQKE
+886 WLPKLLEQNWLKE
-899 QMIAFAVV
+899 PMIAFAAV
-907 MMCRKTGDRLFDVS
+907 MVCRKTGDRLFDIS
-921 DDYREQVR
+921 DDYREQVLT
-929 SKLKQSKVPESWISL
+929 KLKQSKVPESWVSL

-967 LTLISS
+967 LTLVHH

>member
-13 GTTNTVVAFCEITD
+13 GTTNTVVAYCEITD
-27 NLEQSNVT
+27 NLEQSEVS

-52 LLPSFRYHPADGQI
+52 LLPSFRYHPAEGQI
-66 SPSDLIL
+66 SPSDLTL
-73 PWESVRTEGDI
+73 PWEIEPVSGDI
-84 DNVIVGE
+84 KNVIVGE

-118 RRSEILPWAGAA
+118 RSSDILPWAGAQ
-130 DVEKVSPVT
+130 DVDKVSPVI

-149 QSWNYRHPSNKLE
+149 QAWNYRHPSNKLE

-177 ARKLTLEAAEQAG
+177 ARKLTLEAAELAG
-190 LGKIVLLE
+190 LKKIVLLE

-212 HTASEELKTLPL
+212 QTAADELKELPL

-242 KFDSD
+242 SFNEGD
-247 ELALDRIGVGEHLML
+247 LALERIGVGEHLML

-272 HLAEQRFSQ
+272 HLAESRFNQ
-281 SKKLNAAN
+281 NKKLTAAS

-300 KENLLSANAPDEVKI
+300 KEDLLSANAPEEVKI

-330 VQLSKQEVHQ
+330 IALSKEEVHK

-348 LSGFE
+348 LSDFS

-372 DPAVSKHIA
+372 DPAVSKHVA
-381 EFLTQHQQVSYAA
+381 EFLTQHQQVSRAA
-394 LNRANKLN
+394 LG
-402 LESNQDLES
+402 LEDQK
-411 NQNLESNQYL
+411 QN
-421 ENGEGTEKPAIPVGL
+421 AIPVGL
-436 LLNGGVFNSELV
+436 LLNGGVFNSDLV
-448 TERITQLLENWK
+448 TQRVTTLLSDWR
-460 GTPIT
+460 GAPVA

-502 FLHLPEKNKMG
+502 FLHLQEKNKMG

-534 RFSLTLGEPVKFNL
+534 RFSLTLGEPVRFNL
-548 LTSTHDSFGNTNSGS
+548 LTSTHDTLTNNT
-563 NASIQNGMMVDV
+563 AIQNGVMVDV
-575 DPDIFAP
+575 DPDLFQP
-582 LPPYISTLESEGA
+582 LPPYITTLEGEGA
-595 TLQANQKERV
+595 ELHANQKERV

-625 TEDDSTEND
+625 AEDD
-634 SKRWKLEFEVRNQQA
+634 SKRWELEFEVRNKQA
-649 DDQENSSF
+649 DGIEEAEL
-657 HPNLEECK
+657 HPRLNECK
-665 TLISRIYSGNKK
+665 ELIARLYSGNKK
-677 SAEGKEIK
+677 SADSNEIK
-685 TLPKDLERKLGK
+685 TLAKDLEKRLGK
-697 REEWDFATLRQLF
+697 RDEWDFTTLRQLF
-710 DAFSQG
+710 DTFAQG

-730 LRLAGFSMRPG
+730 LRLAGFALRPG

-751 EQIWSLYQQSIQFK
+751 EQVWGLYQQNIQFK

-777 RRVAG
+777 RRIAG

-805 KNPQSAKAAQDM
+805 KNPQSAKAAQEM

-830 NLDVEDK
+830 HLEVEDK
-837 VLLATWYL
+837 TLLATWFL
-845 SKAMNHNQFE
+845 SKAINQNQF
-855 QAHWWALGRL
+855 QQGHWWALGRL

-874 QHNAIPREQIEQ
+874 QHNVIPREQAEQ
-886 WLPKLLELNWQKE
+886 WLPKLLEQNWQKE
-899 QMIAFAVV
+899 PMIAFAAV
-907 MMCRKTGDRLFDVS
+907 MICRKTGDRLFDIS
-921 DDYREQVR
+921 DDYREQVLA
-929 SKLKQSKVPESWISL
+929 KLKQSKVPDSWVSL

-967 LTLISS
+967 LTLVHH

>member
-1 MTSPRFLVGIDL
+1 MASPRFLVGIDL
-13 GTTNTVVAFCEITD
+13 GTTNTVVAYCEITD
-27 NLEQSNVT
+27 NLEQSEVS

-52 LLPSFRYHPADGQI
+52 LLPSFRYHPAVGQI
-66 SPSDLIL
+66 SPSDLTL
-73 PWESVRTEGDI
+73 PWENEPVSGDI
-84 DNVIVGE
+84 SNVIVGE

-118 RRSEILPWAGAA
+118 RSSDILPWAGAQ
-130 DVEKVSPVT
+130 DVDKVSPVI

-149 QSWNYRHPSNKLE
+149 QAWNYRHPSNKLE

-177 ARKLTLEAAEQAG
+177 ARKLTLEAAELAG
-190 LGKIVLLE
+190 LKKIVLLE

-212 HTASEELKTLPL
+212 QTAADELKDLPL

-242 KFDSD
+242 SFSSQN

-272 HLAEQRFSQ
+272 HLAESRLSQNKGEQ
-281 SKKLNAAN
+281 SKKLTAAS

-300 KENLLSANAPDEVKI
+300 KENLLSASAPEEVKI

-330 VQLSKQEVHQ
+330 IGLSKQEVHQ

-348 LSGFE
+348 LSDFS

-372 DPAVSKHIA
+372 DPAVSKHVA
-381 EFLTQHQQVSYAA
+381 EFLTQHQQVSRAA
-394 LNRANKLN
+394 LG
-402 LESNQDLES
+402 LEDDK
-411 NQNLESNQYL
+411 QN
-421 ENGEGTEKPAIPVGL
+421 AIPVGL

-448 TERITQLLENWK
+448 TERVTTLLSDWR
-460 GTPIT
+460 GAPVT

-502 FLHLPEKNKMG
+502 FLHLQEKNKMG

-534 RFSLTLGEPVKFNL
+534 RFSLTLGEPVRFNL
-548 LTSTHDSFGNTNSGS
+548 LTSTHDTLTNNT
-563 NASIQNGMMVDV
+563 AIQNGVMVDV
-575 DPDIFAP
+575 DPDLFAP
-582 LPPYISTLESEGA
+582 LPPYITTLEGEGA
-595 TLQANQKERV
+595 ELQANQKERV

-625 TEDDSTEND
+625 AEDD
-634 SKRWKLEFEVRNQQA
+634 SKRWELEFEVRNKQT
-649 DDQENSSF
+649 DDSEQVKL
-657 HPNLEECK
+657 HPKLNECK
-665 TLISRIYSGNKK
+665 ELIARLYSGNKK
-677 SAEGKEIK
+677 SAESKEIK
-685 TLPKDLERKLGK
+685 TLAKDLEKKLGK
-697 REEWDFATLRQLF
+697 RDEWDFTTLRQLF
-710 DAFSQG
+710 DTFAQG

-730 LRLAGFSMRPG
+730 LRLAGFALRPG

-751 EQIWSLYQQSIQFK
+751 EQVWGLYQQNIQFK

-777 RRVAG
+777 RRIAG

-817 GYESMVRLSASLE
+817 GYESMVRLAASLE
-830 NLDVEDK
+830 HLEVEDK
-837 VLLATWYL
+837 VLLATWFL
-845 SKAMNHNQFE
+845 SKAINHNQFE
-855 QAHWWALGRL
+855 QAHWWAMGRL

-874 QHNAIPREQIEQ
+874 QHNVIPREQAEQ
-886 WLPKLLELNWQKE
+886 WLPKLLEQNWQKE
-899 QMIAFAVV
+899 PMIAFAAV
-907 MMCRKTGDRLFDVS
+907 MICRKTGDRLFDIS
-921 DDYREQVR
+921 DDYREQVLA
-929 SKLKQSKVPESWISL
+929 KLKQSKVPESWVSL
-944 VEEVKELSESESKR
+944 VEEVKALSESESKR
-958 VFGDALPSG
+958 IFGDALPAG
-967 LTLISS
+967 LTLVNQ

>member
-1 MTSPRFLVGIDL
+1 
-13 GTTNTVVAFCEITD
+13 
-27 NLEQSNVT
+27 
-35 LFDIDQ
+35 
-41 LIGPG
+41 
-46 EVVRKP
+46 
-52 LLPSFRYHPADGQI
+52 
-66 SPSDLIL
+66 
-73 PWESVRTEGDI
+73 
-84 DNVIVGE
+84 
-91 WARELGAKVE
+91 LGAKVE

-118 RRSEILPWAGAA
+118 RSSDILPWAGAQEV
-130 DVEKVSPVT
+130 DKVSPVI

-149 QSWNYRHPSNKLE
+149 QAWNYRHPSNKLE

-177 ARKLTLEAAEQAG
+177 ARKLTLEAAQLAG
-190 LGKIVLLE
+190 LKKIVLLE

-212 HTASEELKTLPL
+212 QTAADELKELPL

-242 KFDSD
+242 SFSSQD

-272 HLAEQRFSQ
+272 HLAESRFNQ
-281 SKKLNAAN
+281 SKKLTAAS

-300 KENLLSANAPDEVKI
+300 KENLLSASAPEEVKI

-330 VQLSKQEVHQ
+330 IGLSKQEVHQ

-348 LSGFE
+348 LSDFS

-372 DPAVSKHIA
+372 DPAVSKHVA
-381 EFLTQHQQVSYAA
+381 EFLTQHQQVARAA
-394 LNRANKLN
+394 LRIEDDK
-402 LESNQDLES
+402 
-411 NQNLESNQYL
+411 QN
-421 ENGEGTEKPAIPVGL
+421 AIPVGL

-448 TERITQLLENWK
+448 TERVTTLLSDWR
-460 GTPIT
+460 GAPVT

-502 FLHLPEKNKMG
+502 FLHLQEKNKMG

-534 RFSLTLGEPVKFNL
+534 RFSLTLGEPVRFNL
-548 LTSTHDSFGNTNSGS
+548 LTSTHDTLTNNT
-563 NASIQNGMMVDV
+563 AIQNGVMVDV
-575 DPDIFAP
+575 DPDLFAP
-582 LPPYISTLESEGA
+582 LPPYITTLEGEGA
-595 TLQANQKERV
+595 ELQANQKERV

-625 TEDDSTEND
+625 AEDD
-634 SKRWKLEFEVRNQQA
+634 SKRWELEFEVRNKQT
-649 DDQENSSF
+649 DDNEQVKL
-657 HPNLEECK
+657 HPKLNECK
-665 TLISRIYSGNKK
+665 ELIARLYSGNKK
-677 SAEGKEIK
+677 SAESKEIK
-685 TLPKDLERKLGK
+685 TLAKDLEKKLGK
-697 REEWDFATLRQLF
+697 RDEWDFTTLRQLF
-710 DAFSQG
+710 DTFAQG

-730 LRLAGFSMRPG
+730 LRLAGFALRPG

-751 EQIWSLYQQSIQFK
+751 EQVWGLYQQNIQFK

-777 RRVAG
+777 RRIAG

-817 GYESMVRLSASLE
+817 GYESMVRLAASLE
-830 NLDVEDK
+830 HLEVEDK
-837 VLLATWYL
+837 VLLATWFL
-845 SKAMNHNQFE
+845 SKAINHNQFE
-855 QAHWWALGRL
+855 QAHWWAMGRL

-874 QHNAIPREQIEQ
+874 QHNVIPREQAEQ
-886 WLPKLLELNWQKE
+886 WLPKLLEQNWQKE
-899 QMIAFAVV
+899 PMIAFAAV
-907 MMCRKTGDRLFDVS
+907 MICRKTGDRLFDIS
-921 DDYREQVR
+921 DDYREQVLA
-929 SKLKQSKVPESWISL
+929 KLKQSKVPESWVSL

-958 VFGDALPSG
+958 IFGDALPSG
-967 LTLISS
+967 LTLVNN

>member
-1 MTSPRFLVGIDL
+1 MASPRFLVGIDL

-27 NLEQSNVT
+27 DLQQSKVS

-52 LLPSFRYHPADGQI
+52 LLPSFRYHPAEGQI
-66 SPSDLIL
+66 SPNDLTL
-73 PWESVRTEGDI
+73 PWDNHPVEGDI
-84 DNVIVGE
+84 KHLIVGE

-118 RRSEILPWAGAA
+118 RNSDILPWAGAS
-130 DVEKVSPVT
+130 DVDKVSPVI
-139 ASASYLNHIR
+139 ASASYLNYIR
-149 QSWNYRHPSNKLE
+149 QAWNYRNPSNKLE
-162 DQDVVVTVPASFDET
+162 DQEVVVTVPASFDET
-177 ARKLTLEAAEQAG
+177 ARKLTLEAAQLAG
-190 LGKIVLLE
+190 LHKVVLLE

-206 WYARHQ
+206 WCARHQ
-212 HTASEELKTLPL
+212 QTAADELKDLPL

-242 KFDSD
+242 KFNQD

-272 HLAEQRFSQ
+272 HLAESRFSQ
-281 SKKLNAAN
+281 SKKLNAAS

-300 KENLLSANAPDEVKI
+300 KEQLLSSSAPDEVKI

-330 VQLSKQEVHQ
+330 IGLTKQEVHQ

-348 LSGFE
+348 LSDFSQT
-353 EVPDKR
+353 PDKR

-372 DPAVSKHIA
+372 DPAVSKHVA
-381 EFLTQHQQVSYAA
+381 EFLGLHQQVSYAA
-394 LNRANKLN
+394 LG
-402 LESNQDLES
+402 QDDT
-411 NQNLESNQYL
+411 N
-421 ENGEGTEKPAIPVGL
+421 KPAIPVGI
-436 LLNGGVFNSELV
+436 LLNGGVFNSDLV
-448 TERITQLLENWK
+448 TERVTQLLGNWR
-460 GTPIT
+460 GAPVT

-502 FLHLPEKNKMG
+502 FLHLQEKNKMG

-534 RFSLTLGEPVKFNL
+534 RFSLTLGEPVRFNL
-548 LTSTHDSFGNTNSGS
+548 LTSTHDTLTNDTQ
-563 NASIQNGMMVDV
+563 IQNGVMVDV

-582 LPPYISTLESEGA
+582 LPPYISTLEGEGA
-595 TLQANQKERV
+595 ELQANQKERV

-625 TEDDSTEND
+625 VDDD
-634 SKRWKLEFEVRNQQA
+634 AKRWALEFEVRNQKA
-649 DDQENSSF
+649 EHGEEEVLS
-657 HPNLEECK
+657 PRLTECK
-665 TLISRIYSGNKK
+665 ELITRIYSGNKK
-677 SAEGKEIK
+677 SADSKEIK
-685 TLPKDLERKLGK
+685 TLAKDLEKKLGK
-697 REEWDFATLRQLF
+697 RDEWDFATLRHLF
-710 DAFSQG
+710 DAFAQG

-730 LRLAGFSMRPG
+730 LRLAGFSLRPG
-741 FGDPTDSWRI
+741 FGDATDSWRI
-751 EQIWSLYQQSIQFK
+751 EQVWGLYQQNIQFK

-777 RRVAG
+777 RRIAG
-782 GLSQE
+782 GLNQE

-805 KNPQSAKAAQDM
+805 KNPQSAKAAQEM
-817 GYESMVRLSASLE
+817 GYESMVRLAASLE
-830 NLDVEDK
+830 HLEVEDK
-837 VLLATWYL
+837 VLLSSWFL
-845 SKAMNHNQFE
+845 NKALNFNQFE

-874 QHNAIPREQIEQ
+874 QHNVIPREQAEQ
-886 WLPKLLELNWQKE
+886 WLPKLLDKNWQKE
-899 QMIAFAVV
+899 PMIAFAAV
-907 MMCRKTGDRLFDVS
+907 MICRKTGDRLFDIS
-921 DDYREQVR
+921 DEFRVQVLE
-929 SKLKQSKVPESWISL
+929 KLKQSKVSPSWITL
-944 VEEVKELSESESKR
+944 VEEVSELSESESKR

-967 LTLISS
+967 LTLVNH

>member
-1 MTSPRFLVGIDL
+1 MASPRFLVGIDL
-13 GTTNTVVAFCEITD
+13 GTTNTVVAYCEITD
-27 NLEQSNVT
+27 NLEQSEVS

-52 LLPSFRYHPADGQI
+52 LLPSFRYHPAVGQI
-66 SPSDLIL
+66 SPSDLTL
-73 PWESVRTEGDI
+73 PWDNEPVAGDI
-84 DNVIVGE
+84 NNVIVGE

-118 RRSEILPWAGAA
+118 RNSDILPWAGAQ
-130 DVEKVSPVT
+130 DVDKVSPVI

-149 QSWNYRHPSNKLE
+149 QAWNYRHPSNKLE

-177 ARKLTLEAAEQAG
+177 ARKLTLEAAELAG
-190 LGKIVLLE
+190 LKKIVLLE

-212 HTASEELKTLPL
+212 KTAADELKDLPL

-242 KFDSD
+242 KFTHDD
-247 ELALDRIGVGEHLML
+247 LALDRIGVGEHLML

-272 HLAEQRFSQ
+272 HLAESRFSQ
-281 SKKLNAAN
+281 NKKLTAAS

-300 KENLLSANAPDEVKI
+300 KESLLSANAPEEIKI

-330 VQLSKQEVHQ
+330 IALSKQEVHQ

-348 LSGFE
+348 LSDFS

-372 DPAVSKHIA
+372 DPAVSKHVA
-381 EFLTQHQQVSYAA
+381 EFLTQHQQVSRAA
-394 LNRANKLN
+394 LGIEDDK
-402 LESNQDLES
+402 
-411 NQNLESNQYL
+411 QN
-421 ENGEGTEKPAIPVGL
+421 AIPVGL
-436 LLNGGVFNSELV
+436 LLNGGVFNSDLV
-448 TERITQLLENWK
+448 TERVTTLLSDWR
-460 GTPIT
+460 GAPVT

-502 FLHLPEKNKMG
+502 FLHLQEKNKMG

-534 RFSLTLGEPVKFNL
+534 RFSLTLGEPVRFNL
-548 LTSTHDSFGNTNSGS
+548 LTSTHDTLTNNT
-563 NASIQNGMMVDV
+563 AIQNGVMVDV
-575 DPDIFAP
+575 DPDLFAP
-582 LPPYISTLESEGA
+582 LPPYITTLEGEGA
-595 TLQANQKERV
+595 ELQANQKERV

-625 TEDDSTEND
+625 AEDD
-634 SKRWKLEFEVRNQQA
+634 SKRWELEFEVRNKQT
-649 DDQENSSF
+649 DDSEQVKL
-657 HPNLEECK
+657 HPKLNECK
-665 TLISRIYSGNKK
+665 ELIARLYSGNKK

-685 TLPKDLERKLGK
+685 TLAKDLEKKLGK
-697 REEWDFATLRQLF
+697 RDEWDFTTLRQLF
-710 DAFSQG
+710 DTFAQG

-730 LRLAGFSMRPG
+730 LRLAGFALRPG

-751 EQIWSLYQQSIQFK
+751 EQVWGLYQQNIQFK

-777 RRVAG
+777 RRIAG

-805 KNPQSAKAAQDM
+805 KNPQSAKAAQEM

-830 NLDVEDK
+830 HLEVEDK
-837 VLLATWYL
+837 VLLATWFL
-845 SKAMNHNQFE
+845 SKAINQNQFE
-855 QAHWWALGRL
+855 QAHWWAMGRL

-874 QHNAIPREQIEQ
+874 QHNVIPREQAEQ
-886 WLPKLLELNWQKE
+886 WLPKLLEQNWLKE
-899 QMIAFAVV
+899 PMIAFAAV
-907 MMCRKTGDRLFDVS
+907 MICRKTGDRLFDIS
-921 DDYREQVR
+921 DDYREQVLT
-929 SKLKQSKVPESWISL
+929 KLKQSKVPESWVSL

-967 LTLISS
+967 LTLVHH

>member
-1 MTSPRFLVGIDL
+1 MASPRFLVGIDL
-13 GTTNTVVAFCEITD
+13 GTTNTVVAYCEITD
-27 NLEQSNVT
+27 NLEQSEVS

-52 LLPSFRYHPADGQI
+52 LLPSFRYHPAVGQI
-66 SPSDLIL
+66 SPSDLTL
-73 PWESVRTEGDI
+73 PWENEPVSGDI
-84 DNVIVGE
+84 SNVIVGE

-118 RRSEILPWAGAA
+118 RSSDILPWAGAQ
-130 DVEKVSPVT
+130 DVDKVSPVI

-149 QSWNYRHPSNKLE
+149 QAWNHRHPSNKLE

-177 ARKLTLEAAEQAG
+177 ARKLTLEAAQLAG
-190 LGKIVLLE
+190 LKKIVLLE

-212 HTASEELKTLPL
+212 QTAADELKELPL

-242 KFDSD
+242 SFSSQD

-272 HLAEQRFSQ
+272 HLAESRLSQNKGEQ
-281 SKKLNAAN
+281 SKKLTAAS

-300 KENLLSANAPDEVKI
+300 KENLLSASAPEEVKI

-330 VQLSKQEVHQ
+330 IGLSKQEVHQ

-348 LSGFE
+348 LSDFS

-372 DPAVSKHIA
+372 DPAVSKHVA
-381 EFLTQHQQVSYAA
+381 EFLTQHQQVARAA
-394 LNRANKLN
+394 LGIEDDK
-402 LESNQDLES
+402 
-411 NQNLESNQYL
+411 QN
-421 ENGEGTEKPAIPVGL
+421 AIPVGL
-436 LLNGGVFNSELV
+436 LLNGGVFNSALV
-448 TERITQLLENWK
+448 TERVTTLLSDWR
-460 GTPIT
+460 GAPVT

-502 FLHLPEKNKMG
+502 FLHLQEKNKMG

-534 RFSLTLGEPVKFNL
+534 RFSLTLGEPVRFNL
-548 LTSTHDSFGNTNSGS
+548 LTSTHDTLTNNT
-563 NASIQNGMMVDV
+563 AIQNGVMVDV
-575 DPDIFAP
+575 DPDLFAP
-582 LPPYISTLESEGA
+582 LPPYITTLEGEGA
-595 TLQANQKERV
+595 ELQANQKERV

-625 TEDDSTEND
+625 AEDD
-634 SKRWKLEFEVRNQQA
+634 SKRWELEFEVRNKQT
-649 DDQENSSF
+649 DDSEQVKL
-657 HPNLEECK
+657 HPKLNECK
-665 TLISRIYSGNKK
+665 ELIARLYSGNKK
-677 SAEGKEIK
+677 SAESKEIK
-685 TLPKDLERKLGK
+685 TLAKDLEKKLGK
-697 REEWDFATLRQLF
+697 RDEWDFTTLRQLF
-710 DAFSQG
+710 DTFAQG

-730 LRLAGFSMRPG
+730 LRLAGFALRPG

-751 EQIWSLYQQSIQFK
+751 EQVWGLYQQNIQFK

-777 RRVAG
+777 RRIAG

-830 NLDVEDK
+830 HLEVEDK
-837 VLLATWYL
+837 VLLATWFL
-845 SKAMNHNQFE
+845 SKAINHNQFE
-855 QAHWWALGRL
+855 QAHWWAMGRL

-874 QHNAIPREQIEQ
+874 QHNVVPREQAEQ
-886 WLPKLLELNWQKE
+886 WLPKLLEQNWQKE
-899 QMIAFAVV
+899 PMIAFAAV
-907 MMCRKTGDRLFDVS
+907 MICRKTGDRLFDIS
-921 DDYREQVR
+921 DDYREQVLA
-929 SKLKQSKVPESWISL
+929 KLKQSKVPESWVSL

-958 VFGDALPSG
+958 IFGDALPSG
-967 LTLISS
+967 LTLVNN

>member
-1 MTSPRFLVGIDL
+1 MASPRFLVGIDL
-13 GTTNTVVAFCEITD
+13 GTTNTVVAYCEITD
-27 NLEQSNVT
+27 NLEQSEVS

-52 LLPSFRYHPADGQI
+52 LLPSFRYHPAIGQI
-66 SPSDLIL
+66 SPSDLTL
-73 PWESVRTEGDI
+73 PWENEPVSGDI
-84 DNVIVGE
+84 SNVIVGE

-118 RRSEILPWAGAA
+118 RSSDILPWAGAQ
-130 DVEKVSPVT
+130 DVDKVSPVI

-149 QSWNYRHPSNKLE
+149 QAWNYRHPSNKLE

-177 ARKLTLEAAEQAG
+177 ARKLTLEAAELAG
-190 LGKIVLLE
+190 LKKIVLLE

-212 HTASEELKTLPL
+212 QTAADELKELPL

-242 KFDSD
+242 SFSSQD

-272 HLAEQRFSQ
+272 HLAESRFNQ
-281 SKKLNAAN
+281 SKKLTAAS

-300 KENLLSANAPDEVKI
+300 KENLLSANAPEEVKI

-330 VQLSKQEVHQ
+330 IGLSKQEVHQ

-348 LSGFE
+348 LSDFS

-372 DPAVSKHIA
+372 DPAVSKHVA
-381 EFLTQHQQVSYAA
+381 EFLTTHQQVSRAA
-394 LNRANKLN
+394 LGIEDDK
-402 LESNQDLES
+402 
-411 NQNLESNQYL
+411 QN
-421 ENGEGTEKPAIPVGL
+421 AIPVGL

-448 TERITQLLENWK
+448 TERVTTLLSDWR
-460 GTPIT
+460 GAPVT

-502 FLHLPEKNKMG
+502 FLHLQEKNKMG

-534 RFSLTLGEPVKFNL
+534 RFSLTLGEPVRFNL
-548 LTSTHDSFGNTNSGS
+548 LTSTHDTLTNNT
-563 NASIQNGMMVDV
+563 AIQNGVMVDV
-575 DPDIFAP
+575 DPDLFAP
-582 LPPYISTLESEGA
+582 LPPYITTLEGEGA
-595 TLQANQKERV
+595 ELQANQKERV

-625 TEDDSTEND
+625 AEDD
-634 SKRWKLEFEVRNQQA
+634 SKRWELEFEVRNKQT
-649 DDQENSSF
+649 DDSEQVKL
-657 HPNLEECK
+657 HPKLNECK
-665 TLISRIYSGNKK
+665 ELIARLYSGNKK
-677 SAEGKEIK
+677 SAESKEIK
-685 TLPKDLERKLGK
+685 TLAKDLEKKLGK
-697 REEWDFATLRQLF
+697 RDEWDFTTLRQLF
-710 DAFSQG
+710 DTFAQG

-730 LRLAGFSMRPG
+730 LRLAGFALRPG

-751 EQIWSLYQQSIQFK
+751 EQVWGLYQQNIQFK

-777 RRVAG
+777 RRIAG

-805 KNPQSAKAAQDM
+805 KNPQSAKAAQEM

-830 NLDVEDK
+830 HLEVEDK
-837 VLLATWYL
+837 VLLATWFL
-845 SKAMNHNQFE
+845 SKAINQNQFE
-855 QAHWWALGRL
+855 QAHWWAMGRL

-874 QHNAIPREQIEQ
+874 QHNVIPREQAEQ
-886 WLPKLLELNWQKE
+886 WLPKLLEQNWLKE
-899 QMIAFAVV
+899 PMIAFAAV
-907 MMCRKTGDRLFDVS
+907 MICRKTGDRLFDIS
-921 DDYREQVR
+921 DDYREQVLT
-929 SKLKQSKVPESWISL
+929 KLKQSKVPESWVSL

-967 LTLISS
+967 LTLVHH

>member
-1 MTSPRFLVGIDL
+1 MASPRFLVGIDL
-13 GTTNTVVAFCEITD
+13 GTTNTVVAYCEITD
-27 NLEQSNVT
+27 NLEQSEVS

-52 LLPSFRYHPADGQI
+52 LLPSFRYHPAVGQI
-66 SPSDLIL
+66 SPSDLTL
-73 PWESVRTEGDI
+73 PWDNEPVAGDI
-84 DNVIVGE
+84 NNVIVGE

-107 AKSWLSHQAVD
+107 AKSWLSHQAVNRNSD
-118 RRSEILPWAGAA
+118 ILPWAGAQ
-130 DVEKVSPVT
+130 DVDKVSPVI

-149 QSWNYRHPSNKLE
+149 QAWNYRHPSNKLE

-177 ARKLTLEAAEQAG
+177 ARKLTLEAAELAG
-190 LGKIVLLE
+190 LKKIVLLE

-212 HTASEELKTLPL
+212 QTAADELKDLPL

-242 KFDSD
+242 KFTHDD
-247 ELALDRIGVGEHLML
+247 LALDRIGVGEHLML

-272 HLAEQRFSQ
+272 HLAESRFSQ
-281 SKKLNAAN
+281 NKKLSAAS

-300 KENLLSANAPDEVKI
+300 KENLLSTSAPDEVKI

-330 VQLSKQEVHQ
+330 IALSKQEVHQ

-348 LSGFE
+348 LSDFS

-372 DPAVSKHIA
+372 DPAVSKHVA
-381 EFLTQHQQVSYAA
+381 EFLTQHQQVSRAA
-394 LNRANKLN
+394 LGIEDDK
-402 LESNQDLES
+402 
-411 NQNLESNQYL
+411 QN
-421 ENGEGTEKPAIPVGL
+421 AIPVGL
-436 LLNGGVFNSELV
+436 LLNGGVFNSDLV
-448 TERITQLLENWK
+448 TERVTTLLSDWR
-460 GTPIT
+460 GAPVT

-502 FLHLPEKNKMG
+502 FLHLQEKNKMG

-534 RFSLTLGEPVKFNL
+534 RFSLTLGEPVRFNL
-548 LTSTHDSFGNTNSGS
+548 LTSTHDTLTNNT
-563 NASIQNGMMVDV
+563 AIQNGVMVDV
-575 DPDIFAP
+575 DPDLFAP
-582 LPPYISTLESEGA
+582 LPPYITTLEGEGA
-595 TLQANQKERV
+595 ELQANQKERV

-625 TEDDSTEND
+625 AEDDK
-634 SKRWKLEFEVRNQQA
+634 KRWELEFEVRNKQA
-649 DDQENSSF
+649 DDGEEIQL
-657 HPNLEECK
+657 HPRLNECK
-665 TLISRIYSGNKK
+665 ELIARLYSGNKK
-677 SAEGKEIK
+677 SAEGNEIK
-685 TLPKDLERKLGK
+685 TLAKDLEKKLGK
-697 REEWDFATLRQLF
+697 RDEWDFTTLRQLF
-710 DAFSQG
+710 DTFAQG

-730 LRLAGFSMRPG
+730 LRLAGFALRPG

-751 EQIWSLYQQSIQFK
+751 EQVWGLYQQNIQFK

-777 RRVAG
+777 RRIAG

-805 KNPQSAKAAQDM
+805 KNPQSAKAAQEM

-830 NLDVEDK
+830 HLEVEDK
-837 VLLATWYL
+837 VLLATWFL
-845 SKAMNHNQFE
+845 SKAINQNQFE
-855 QAHWWALGRL
+855 QAHWWAMGRL

-874 QHNAIPREQIEQ
+874 QHNVIPREQAEQ
-886 WLPKLLELNWQKE
+886 WLPKLLEQNWLKE
-899 QMIAFAVV
+899 PMIAFAAV
-907 MMCRKTGDRLFDVS
+907 MICRKTGDRLFDIS
-921 DDYREQVR
+921 DDYREQVLT
-929 SKLKQSKVPESWISL
+929 KLKQSKVPESWVSL

-967 LTLISS
+967 LTLVHH

>member
-1 MTSPRFLVGIDL
+1 MASPRFLVGIDL
-13 GTTNTVVAFCEITD
+13 GTTNTVVAYCEITD
-27 NLEQSNVT
+27 NLEQSEVS

-52 LLPSFRYHPADGQI
+52 MLPSFRYHPAIGQI
-66 SPSDLIL
+66 SPSDLTL
-73 PWESVRTEGDI
+73 PWENEPVSGDI
-84 DNVIVGE
+84 SNVIVGE

-118 RRSEILPWAGAA
+118 RSSDILPWAGAQ
-130 DVEKVSPVT
+130 DVDKVSPVI

-149 QSWNYRHPSNKLE
+149 QAWNYRHPSNKLE

-177 ARKLTLEAAEQAG
+177 ARKLTLEAAELAG
-190 LGKIVLLE
+190 LKKIVLLE

-212 HTASEELKTLPL
+212 QTAADELKELPL

-242 KFDSD
+242 SFSSQD

-272 HLAEQRFSQ
+272 HLAESRFNQ
-281 SKKLNAAN
+281 SKKLTAAS

-300 KENLLSANAPDEVKI
+300 KENLLSASAPEEVKI

-330 VQLSKQEVHQ
+330 IGLSKQEVHQ

-348 LSGFE
+348 LSDFS

-372 DPAVSKHIA
+372 DPAVSKHVA
-381 EFLTQHQQVSYAA
+381 EFLTQHQQVARAA
-394 LNRANKLN
+394 LGIEDDK
-402 LESNQDLES
+402 
-411 NQNLESNQYL
+411 QN
-421 ENGEGTEKPAIPVGL
+421 AIPVGL

-448 TERITQLLENWK
+448 TERVTTLLSDWR
-460 GTPIT
+460 GAPVT

-502 FLHLPEKNKMG
+502 FLHLQEKNKMG

-534 RFSLTLGEPVKFNL
+534 RFSLTLGEPVRFNL
-548 LTSTHDSFGNTNSGS
+548 LTSTHDTLTNNT
-563 NASIQNGMMVDV
+563 AIQNGVMVDV
-575 DPDIFAP
+575 DPDLFAP
-582 LPPYISTLESEGA
+582 LPPYITTLEGEGA
-595 TLQANQKERV
+595 ELQANQKERV

-625 TEDDSTEND
+625 AEDD
-634 SKRWKLEFEVRNQQA
+634 SKRWELEFEVRNKQT
-649 DDQENSSF
+649 DDSEQVKL
-657 HPNLEECK
+657 HPKLNECK
-665 TLISRIYSGNKK
+665 ELIARLYSGNKK
-677 SAEGKEIK
+677 SAESKEIK
-685 TLPKDLERKLGK
+685 TLAKDLEKKLGK
-697 REEWDFATLRQLF
+697 RDEWDFTTLRQLF
-710 DAFSQG
+710 DTFAQG

-730 LRLAGFSMRPG
+730 LRLAGFALRPG
-741 FGDPTDSWRI
+741 FGAPTDSWRI
-751 EQIWSLYQQSIQFK
+751 EQVWGLYQQNIQFK

-777 RRVAG
+777 RRIAG

-830 NLDVEDK
+830 HLEVEDK
-837 VLLATWYL
+837 VLLATWFL
-845 SKAMNHNQFE
+845 SKAINHNQFE
-855 QAHWWALGRL
+855 QAHWWAMGRL

-874 QHNAIPREQIEQ
+874 QHNVIPREQAEQ
-886 WLPKLLELNWQKE
+886 WLPKLLEQNWQKE
-899 QMIAFAVV
+899 PMIAFAAV
-907 MMCRKTGDRLFDVS
+907 MICRKTGDRLFDIS
-921 DDYREQVR
+921 DDYREQVLA
-929 SKLKQSKVPESWISL
+929 KLKQSKVPESWVSL

-958 VFGDALPSG
+958 IFGDALPSG
-967 LTLISS
+967 LTLVNN

>member
-1 MTSPRFLVGIDL
+1 MASPRFLVGIDL
-13 GTTNTVVAFCEITD
+13 GTTNTVVAYCEITD
-27 NLEQSNVT
+27 NLEQSEVS

-52 LLPSFRYHPADGQI
+52 LLPSFRYHPAVGQI
-66 SPSDLIL
+66 SPSDLTL
-73 PWESVRTEGDI
+73 PWENESVSGDI
-84 DNVIVGE
+84 SNVIVGE

-118 RRSEILPWAGAA
+118 RSSDILPWAGTQ
-130 DVEKVSPVT
+130 DVDKVSPVI

-149 QSWNYRHPSNKLE
+149 QTWNYRHPSNKLE

-177 ARKLTLEAAEQAG
+177 ARKLTLEAAELAG
-190 LGKIVLLE
+190 LKKIVLLE

-212 HTASEELKTLPL
+212 QTAADELKELPL

-242 KFDSD
+242 KYHND

-272 HLAEQRFSQ
+272 HLAESRFNQ
-281 SKKLNAAN
+281 SKKLTAAS

-300 KENLLSANAPDEVKI
+300 KEDLLSVSAPDEVKI

-330 VQLSKQEVHQ
+330 IGLSKQEVHQ

-348 LSGFE
+348 LSDFS

-359 RSAVVEFGLPYVA
+359 RSAMVEFGLPYVA
-372 DPAVSKHIA
+372 DPAVSKHVA
-381 EFLTQHQQVSYAA
+381 EFLNQHQQVSYSA
-394 LNRANKLN
+394 LGQ
-402 LESNQDLES
+402 EDTS
-411 NQNLESNQYL
+411 
-421 ENGEGTEKPAIPVGL
+421 TPAVPVGL

-448 TERITQLLENWK
+448 TERVTTLLGNWR
-460 GTPIT
+460 GAPVT

-502 FLHLPEKNKMG
+502 FLHLQEKNKMG

-521 GTEEGH
+521 GTDEGH

-534 RFSLTLGEPVKFNL
+534 RFSLTLGEPVRFNL
-548 LTSTHDSFGNTNSGS
+548 LTSTHDTLTHNTE
-563 NASIQNGMMVDV
+563 IQNGVMVEV
-575 DPDIFAP
+575 DPDIFSP
-582 LPPYISTLESEGA
+582 LPPYISTLESEG
-595 TLQANQKERV
+595 TDLQANQKERV

-625 TEDDSTEND
+625 VEDDN
-634 SKRWKLEFEVRNQQA
+634 KRWELEFEVRNQQP
-649 DDQENSSF
+649 DETEQEQL
-657 HPNLEECK
+657 HPRLTESKE
-665 TLISRIYSGNKK
+665 LISRLYSGNKK
-677 SAEGKEIK
+677 SADAKEIK
-685 TLPKDLERKLGK
+685 TLAKDLERKLGK
-697 REEWDFATLRQLF
+697 RDDWDFTTLRHLF
-710 DAFSQG
+710 DAFAQG
-716 RKRRRRSEQHEKNW
+716 RKRRRRSEAHEKNW
-730 LRLAGFSMRPG
+730 LRLAGFSLRPG
-741 FGDPTDSWRI
+741 FGDATDSWRI
-751 EQIWSLYQQSIQFK
+751 EQVWGLYQQGIQFK

-777 RRVAG
+777 RRIAG

-787 QQETILADIAK
+787 QQETLLADIAK

-830 NLDVEDK
+830 HLEVEDK
-837 VLLATWYL
+837 VLLASWFL
-845 SKAMNHNQFE
+845 SKAINHNQFE

-874 QHNAIPREQIEQ
+874 QHSVIPREQAEQ
-886 WLPKLLELNWQKE
+886 WLPKLLEQNWLKE
-899 QMIAFAVV
+899 PMIAFAAV
-907 MMCRKTGDRLFDVS
+907 MICRKTGDRLFDIS
-921 DDYREQVR
+921 DDYREQVLT
-929 SKLKQSKVPESWISL
+929 KLKQSKVPESWVSL

-967 LTLISS
+967 LTLVHN

>member
-1 MTSPRFLVGIDL
+1 MASPRFLVGIDL
-13 GTTNTVVAFCEITD
+13 GTTNTVVAYCEITD
-27 NLEQSNVT
+27 NLEQSEVS

-52 LLPSFRYHPADGQI
+52 LLPSFRYHPAVGQI
-66 SPSDLIL
+66 SPSDLTL
-73 PWESVRTEGDI
+73 PWDNEPVAGDI
-84 DNVIVGE
+84 NNVIVGE

-118 RRSEILPWAGAA
+118 RNSDILPWAGAQ
-130 DVEKVSPVT
+130 DVDKVSPVI

-149 QSWNYRHPSNKLE
+149 QAWNYRHPSNKLE

-177 ARKLTLEAAEQAG
+177 ARKLTLEAAELAG
-190 LGKIVLLE
+190 LKKIVLLE

-212 HTASEELKTLPL
+212 QTAADELKDLPL

-242 KFDSD
+242 KFTHDD
-247 ELALDRIGVGEHLML
+247 LALDRIGVGEHLML
-262 GGDNLDLALA
+262 GGDNLNLALA
-272 HLAEQRFSQ
+272 HLAESRFSQ
-281 SKKLNAAN
+281 NKKLTAAS

-300 KENLLSANAPDEVKI
+300 KENLLSTSAPDEVKI

-330 VQLSKQEVHQ
+330 IALSKQEVHQ

-348 LSGFE
+348 LSDFS

-372 DPAVSKHIA
+372 DPAVSKHVA
-381 EFLTQHQQVSYAA
+381 EFLTQHQQVSRAA
-394 LNRANKLN
+394 LGIEDDK
-402 LESNQDLES
+402 
-411 NQNLESNQYL
+411 QN
-421 ENGEGTEKPAIPVGL
+421 AIPVGL
-436 LLNGGVFNSELV
+436 LLNGGVFNSDLV
-448 TERITQLLENWK
+448 TERVTTLLSDWR
-460 GTPIT
+460 GAPVT

-502 FLHLPEKNKMG
+502 FLHLQEKNKMG

-534 RFSLTLGEPVKFNL
+534 RFSLTLGEPVRFNL
-548 LTSTHDSFGNTNSGS
+548 LTSTHDTLTNNT
-563 NASIQNGMMVDV
+563 AIQNGVMVDV
-575 DPDIFAP
+575 DPDLFAP
-582 LPPYISTLESEGA
+582 LPPYITTLEGEGA
-595 TLQANQKERV
+595 ELQANQKERV

-625 TEDDSTEND
+625 AEDD
-634 SKRWKLEFEVRNQQA
+634 SKRWELEFEVRNKQT
-649 DDQENSSF
+649 DDSEQVKL
-657 HPNLEECK
+657 HPKLNECK
-665 TLISRIYSGNKK
+665 ELIARLYSGNKK

-685 TLPKDLERKLGK
+685 TLAKDLEKKLGK
-697 REEWDFATLRQLF
+697 RDEWDFTTLRQLF
-710 DAFSQG
+710 DTFAQG

-730 LRLAGFSMRPG
+730 LRLAGFALRPG

-751 EQIWSLYQQSIQFK
+751 EQVWGLYQQNIQFK

-777 RRVAG
+777 RRIAG

-805 KNPQSAKAAQDM
+805 KNPQSAKAAQEM

-830 NLDVEDK
+830 HLEVEDK
-837 VLLATWYL
+837 VLLATWFL
-845 SKAMNHNQFE
+845 SKAINQNQFE
-855 QAHWWALGRL
+855 QAHWWAMGRL

-874 QHNAIPREQIEQ
+874 QHNVIPREQAEQ
-886 WLPKLLELNWQKE
+886 WLPKLLEQNWLKE
-899 QMIAFAVV
+899 PMIAFAAV
-907 MMCRKTGDRLFDVS
+907 MICRKTGDRLFDIS
-921 DDYREQVR
+921 DDYREQVLT
-929 SKLKQSKVPESWISL
+929 KLKQSKVPESWVSL

-967 LTLISS
+967 LTLVHH

>member
-1 MTSPRFLVGIDL
+1 MASPRFLVGIDL
-13 GTTNTVVAFCEITD
+13 GTTNTVVAYCEITD
-27 NLEQSNVT
+27 NLEQSEVS

-52 LLPSFRYHPADGQI
+52 LLPSFRYHPAVGQI
-66 SPSDLIL
+66 SPSDLTL
-73 PWESVRTEGDI
+73 PWDNEPVAGDI
-84 DNVIVGE
+84 NNVIVGE

-118 RRSEILPWAGAA
+118 RNSDILPWAGAQ
-130 DVEKVSPVT
+130 DVNKVSPVI

-149 QSWNYRHPSNKLE
+149 QAWNYRHPSNKLE

-177 ARKLTLEAAEQAG
+177 ARKLTLEAAELAG
-190 LGKIVLLE
+190 LKKIVLLE

-212 HTASEELKTLPL
+212 QTAADELKDLPL

-242 KFDSD
+242 KFTHDD
-247 ELALDRIGVGEHLML
+247 LALDRIGVGEHLML

-272 HLAEQRFSQ
+272 HLAESRFSQ
-281 SKKLNAAN
+281 NKKLTAAS

-300 KENLLSANAPDEVKI
+300 KENLLSTSAPDEVKI

-330 VQLSKQEVHQ
+330 IALSKQEVHQ

-348 LSGFE
+348 LSDFS

-372 DPAVSKHIA
+372 DPAVSKHVA
-381 EFLTQHQQVSYAA
+381 EFLTQHQQVSRAA
-394 LNRANKLN
+394 LGIEDDK
-402 LESNQDLES
+402 
-411 NQNLESNQYL
+411 QN
-421 ENGEGTEKPAIPVGL
+421 AIPVGL
-436 LLNGGVFNSELV
+436 LLNGGVFNSDLV
-448 TERITQLLENWK
+448 TERVTTLLSNWR
-460 GTPIT
+460 GAPVT

-502 FLHLPEKNKMG
+502 FLHLQEKNNMG

-534 RFSLTLGEPVKFNL
+534 RFSLTLGEPVRFNL
-548 LTSTHDSFGNTNSGS
+548 LTSTHDTLTNNT
-563 NASIQNGMMVDV
+563 AIQNGVMIDV
-575 DPDIFAP
+575 DPDLFAP
-582 LPPYISTLESEGA
+582 LPPYITTLEGEGA
-595 TLQANQKERV
+595 ELQVNQKERV

-625 TEDDSTEND
+625 AEDD
-634 SKRWKLEFEVRNQQA
+634 SKRWELEFEVRNKQT
-649 DDQENSSF
+649 DDSEQVKL
-657 HPNLEECK
+657 HPKLNECK
-665 TLISRIYSGNKK
+665 ELIARLYSGNKK
-677 SAEGKEIK
+677 SAEGNEIK
-685 TLPKDLERKLGK
+685 TLAKDLEKKLGK
-697 REEWDFATLRQLF
+697 RDEWDFTTLRQLF
-710 DAFSQG
+710 DTFAQG

-730 LRLAGFSMRPG
+730 LRLAGFALRPG

-751 EQIWSLYQQSIQFK
+751 EQVWGLYQQNIQFK

-777 RRVAG
+777 RRIAG

-805 KNPQSAKAAQDM
+805 KNPQSAKAAQEM

-830 NLDVEDK
+830 HLEVEDK
-837 VLLATWYL
+837 VLLATWFL
-845 SKAMNHNQFE
+845 SKAINQNQFE
-855 QAHWWALGRL
+855 QAHWWAMGRL

-874 QHNAIPREQIEQ
+874 QHNVIPREQAEQ
-886 WLPKLLELNWQKE
+886 WLPKLLEQNWLKE
-899 QMIAFAVV
+899 PMIAFAAV
-907 MMCRKTGDRLFDVS
+907 MICRKTGDRLFDIS
-921 DDYREQVR
+921 DDYREQVLT
-929 SKLKQSKVPESWISL
+929 KLKQSKVPESWVSL

-967 LTLISS
+967 LTLVHH

>member
-1 MTSPRFLVGIDL
+1 MASPRFLVGIDL
-13 GTTNTVVAFCEITD
+13 GTTNTVVAYCEITD
-27 NLEQSNVT
+27 NLEQSEVS

-52 LLPSFRYHPADGQI
+52 LLPSFRYHPAVGQI
-66 SPSDLIL
+66 SPSDLTL
-73 PWESVRTEGDI
+73 PWDNEPVAGDI
-84 DNVIVGE
+84 NNVIVGE

-118 RRSEILPWAGAA
+118 RNSDILPWAGAQ
-130 DVEKVSPVT
+130 DVDKVSPVI

-149 QSWNYRHPSNKLE
+149 QAWNYRHPSNKLE

-177 ARKLTLEAAEQAG
+177 ARKLTLEAAELAG
-190 LGKIVLLE
+190 LKKIVLLE

-212 HTASEELKTLPL
+212 QTAADELKDLPL

-242 KFDSD
+242 KFTHDD
-247 ELALDRIGVGEHLML
+247 LALDRIGVGEHLML

-272 HLAEQRFSQ
+272 HLAESRFNQ
-281 SKKLNAAN
+281 NKKLTAAS

-300 KENLLSANAPDEVKI
+300 KENLLSTSAPDEVKI

-330 VQLSKQEVHQ
+330 IALSKQEVHQ

-348 LSGFE
+348 LSDFS

-372 DPAVSKHIA
+372 DPAVSKHVA
-381 EFLTQHQQVSYAA
+381 EFLTQHQQVSRAA
-394 LNRANKLN
+394 LGIEDDK
-402 LESNQDLES
+402 
-411 NQNLESNQYL
+411 QN
-421 ENGEGTEKPAIPVGL
+421 AIPVGL
-436 LLNGGVFNSELV
+436 LLNGGVFNSDLV
-448 TERITQLLENWK
+448 TERVTTLLSDWR
-460 GTPIT
+460 GAPVT

-502 FLHLPEKNKMG
+502 FLHLQEKNKMG

-534 RFSLTLGEPVKFNL
+534 RFSLTLGEPVRFNL
-548 LTSTHDSFGNTNSGS
+548 LTSTHDTLTNNT
-563 NASIQNGMMVDV
+563 AIQNGVMVDV
-575 DPDIFAP
+575 DPDLFAP
-582 LPPYISTLESEGA
+582 LPPYITTLEGEGA
-595 TLQANQKERV
+595 ELQANQKERV

-625 TEDDSTEND
+625 AEDD
-634 SKRWKLEFEVRNQQA
+634 SKRWELEFEVRNKQT
-649 DDQENSSF
+649 DDSEQVKL
-657 HPNLEECK
+657 HPKLNECK
-665 TLISRIYSGNKK
+665 ELIARLYSGNKK
-677 SAEGKEIK
+677 SAEGNEIK
-685 TLPKDLERKLGK
+685 TLAKDLEKKLGK
-697 REEWDFATLRQLF
+697 RDEWDFTTLRQLF
-710 DAFSQG
+710 DTFAQG

-730 LRLAGFSMRPG
+730 LRLAGFALRPG

-751 EQIWSLYQQSIQFK
+751 EQVWGLYQQNIQFK

-777 RRVAG
+777 RRIAG

-830 NLDVEDK
+830 HLEVEDK
-837 VLLATWYL
+837 VLLATWFL
-845 SKAMNHNQFE
+845 SKAINQNQFE
-855 QAHWWALGRL
+855 QAHWWAMGRL

-874 QHNAIPREQIEQ
+874 QHNVIPREQAEQ
-886 WLPKLLELNWQKE
+886 WLPKLLEQNWLKE
-899 QMIAFAVV
+899 PMIAFAAV
-907 MMCRKTGDRLFDVS
+907 MICRKTGDRLFDIS
-921 DDYREQVR
+921 DDYREQVLT
-929 SKLKQSKVPESWISL
+929 KLKQSKVPESWVSL

-967 LTLISS
+967 LTLVHH

>member
-1 MTSPRFLVGIDL
+1 MASPRFLVGIDL
-13 GTTNTVVAFCEITD
+13 GTTNTVVAYCEITD
-27 NLEQSNVT
+27 NLEQSEVS

-52 LLPSFRYHPADGQI
+52 LLPSFRYHPAVGQI
-66 SPSDLIL
+66 SPSDLTL
-73 PWESVRTEGDI
+73 PWDNEPVAGDI
-84 DNVIVGE
+84 NNVIVGE

-118 RRSEILPWAGAA
+118 RNSDILPWAGAQ
-130 DVEKVSPVT
+130 DVDKVSPVI

-149 QSWNYRHPSNKLE
+149 QAWNYRHPSNKLE

-177 ARKLTLEAAEQAG
+177 ARKLTLEAAELAG
-190 LGKIVLLE
+190 LKKIVLLE

-212 HTASEELKTLPL
+212 QTAADELKDLPL

-242 KFDSD
+242 KFTNSD
-247 ELALDRIGVGEHLML
+247 LALDRIGVGEHLML

-272 HLAEQRFSQ
+272 HLAESRFNQ
-281 SKKLNAAN
+281 NKKLTAAS

-300 KENLLSANAPDEVKI
+300 KENLLSASAPDEVKI

-330 VQLSKQEVHQ
+330 IALSKQEVHQ

-348 LSGFE
+348 LSDFS

-372 DPAVSKHIA
+372 DPAVSKHVA
-381 EFLTQHQQVSYAA
+381 EFLTQHQQVSRAA
-394 LNRANKLN
+394 LGIEDDK
-402 LESNQDLES
+402 
-411 NQNLESNQYL
+411 QN
-421 ENGEGTEKPAIPVGL
+421 AIPVGL
-436 LLNGGVFNSELV
+436 LLNGGVFNSDLV
-448 TERITQLLENWK
+448 TERVTTLLSDWR
-460 GTPIT
+460 GAPVT

-502 FLHLPEKNKMG
+502 FLHLQEKNKMG

-534 RFSLTLGEPVKFNL
+534 RFSLTLGEPVRFNL
-548 LTSTHDSFGNTNSGS
+548 LTSTHDTLTNNT
-563 NASIQNGMMVDV
+563 AIQNGVMVDV
-575 DPDIFAP
+575 DPDLFAP
-582 LPPYISTLESEGA
+582 LPPYITTLEGEGA
-595 TLQANQKERV
+595 ELQANQKERV

-625 TEDDSTEND
+625 AEDD
-634 SKRWKLEFEVRNQQA
+634 SKRWELEFEVRNKQT
-649 DDQENSSF
+649 DDSEQVKL
-657 HPNLEECK
+657 HPKLNECK
-665 TLISRIYSGNKK
+665 ELIARLYSGNKK

-685 TLPKDLERKLGK
+685 ILAKDLEKKLGK
-697 REEWDFATLRQLF
+697 RDEWDFTTLRQLF
-710 DAFSQG
+710 DTFAQG

-730 LRLAGFSMRPG
+730 LRLAGFALRPG

-751 EQIWSLYQQSIQFK
+751 EQVWGLYQQNIQFK

-777 RRVAG
+777 RRIAG

-805 KNPQSAKAAQDM
+805 KNPQSAKAAQEM

-830 NLDVEDK
+830 HLEVEDK
-837 VLLATWYL
+837 VLLATWFL
-845 SKAMNHNQFE
+845 SKAINQNQFE
-855 QAHWWALGRL
+855 QAHWWAMGRL

-874 QHNAIPREQIEQ
+874 QHNVIPREQAEQ
-886 WLPKLLELNWQKE
+886 WLPKLLEQNWLKE
-899 QMIAFAVV
+899 PMIAFAAV
-907 MMCRKTGDRLFDVS
+907 MICRKTGDRLFDIS
-921 DDYREQVR
+921 DDYREQVLT
-929 SKLKQSKVPESWISL
+929 KLKQSKVPESWVSL

-967 LTLISS
+967 LTLVHH

>member
-1 MTSPRFLVGIDL
+1 MASPRFLVGIDL
-13 GTTNTVVAFCEITD
+13 GTTNTVVAYCEITD
-27 NLEQSNVT
+27 NLEQSAVS

-52 LLPSFRYHPADGQI
+52 LLPSFRYHPAPGQI
-66 SPSDLIL
+66 SPSDLTL
-73 PWESVRTEGDI
+73 PWENQPVSGDI
-84 DNVIVGE
+84 NNVIVGE

-118 RRSEILPWAGAA
+118 RSSDILPWAGAQ
-130 DVEKVSPVT
+130 DVDKVSPVI

-149 QSWNYRHPSNKLE
+149 QAWNYRHPSNKLE

-177 ARKLTLEAAEQAG
+177 ARKLTLEAAELAG
-190 LGKIVLLE
+190 LKKIVLLE

-212 HTASEELKTLPL
+212 KTAADELRELPL

-242 KFDSD
+242 KFNND
-247 ELALDRIGVGEHLML
+247 ELGLDRIGVGEHLML

-272 HLAEQRFSQ
+272 HLAESRFNQ
-281 SKKLNAAN
+281 NKKLTAAS

-300 KENLLSANAPDEVKI
+300 KENLLSSNAPEEVKI

-330 VQLSKQEVHQ
+330 IALSKQEVHQ

-348 LSGFE
+348 LSDFN

-372 DPAVSKHIA
+372 DPAVSKHVA
-381 EFLTQHQQVSYAA
+381 EFLTQHQQVSRSA
-394 LNRANKLN
+394 LGIEDEK
-402 LESNQDLES
+402 
-411 NQNLESNQYL
+411 QN
-421 ENGEGTEKPAIPVGL
+421 AIPVGL
-436 LLNGGVFNSELV
+436 LLNGGVFNSDLV
-448 TERITQLLENWK
+448 TERVTTLLSDWR
-460 GTPIT
+460 GAPVTA
-465 VLDNPHPDWSVALGA
+465 LDNPHPDWSVALGA

-502 FLHLPEKNKMG
+502 FLHLQEKNKMG

-534 RFSLTLGEPVKFNL
+534 RFSLTLGEPVRFNL
-548 LTSTHDSFGNTNSGS
+548 LTSTHDTLTNNT
-563 NASIQNGMMVDV
+563 AIQNGVMVDV
-575 DPDIFAP
+575 DPDLFVP
-582 LPPYISTLESEGA
+582 LPPYITTLEGEGA
-595 TLQANQKERV
+595 ELHANQKERV

-625 TEDDSTEND
+625 AEDDT
-634 SKRWKLEFEVRNQQA
+634 KRWALEFEIRNKQA
-649 DDQENSSF
+649 DDNEEVQL
-657 HPNLEECK
+657 HPKLNECK
-665 TLISRIYSGNKK
+665 ELVARLYSGNKK
-677 SAEGKEIK
+677 SADSKEIK
-685 TLPKDLERKLGK
+685 TLAKDLEKKLGK
-697 REEWDFATLRQLF
+697 RDEWDFTTLRQLF
-710 DAFSQG
+710 DAFAQG

-730 LRLAGFSMRPG
+730 LRLAGFALRPG

-751 EQIWSLYQQSIQFK
+751 EQIWGLYQQNIQFK

-777 RRVAG
+777 RRIAG
-782 GLSQE
+782 GLNQE

-830 NLDVEDK
+830 NLEVEDK
-837 VLLATWYL
+837 VLLATWFL
-845 SKAMNHNQFE
+845 SKAINHNQFQ
-855 QAHWWALGRL
+855 QAHWWAMGRL

-874 QHNAIPREQIEQ
+874 QHSVIPREQAEQ
-886 WLPKLLELNWQKE
+886 WLPKLLEQNWQKE
-899 QMIAFAVV
+899 PMIAFAAV
-907 MMCRKTGDRLFDVS
+907 MICRKTGDRLFDIS
-921 DDYREQVR
+921 DDYREQVLA
-929 SKLKQSKVPESWISL
+929 KLKQSKVPESWVSL
-944 VEEVKELSESESKR
+944 VEEVKELSDSESKR

-967 LTLISS
+967 LTLVHH

>member
-1 MTSPRFLVGIDL
+1 MASPRFLVGIDL
-13 GTTNTVVAFCEITD
+13 GTTNTVVAYCEITD
-27 NLEQSNVT
+27 NLEQSEVS

-52 LLPSFRYHPADGQI
+52 LLPSFRYHPAIGQI
-66 SPSDLIL
+66 SPSDLTL
-73 PWESVRTEGDI
+73 PWENEPVSGDI
-84 DNVIVGE
+84 SNVIVGE

-118 RRSEILPWAGAA
+118 RSSDILPWAGAH
-130 DVEKVSPVT
+130 DVGKVSPVI

-149 QSWNYRHPSNKLE
+149 QAWNYRHPSNKLE

-177 ARKLTLEAAEQAG
+177 ARKLTLEAAELAG
-190 LGKIVLLE
+190 LKKIVLLE

-212 HTASEELKTLPL
+212 QTAADELKELPL

-242 KFDSD
+242 SFSSQN

-272 HLAEQRFSQ
+272 HLAESRLSQNKGEQ
-281 SKKLNAAN
+281 SKKLTAAS

-300 KENLLSANAPDEVKI
+300 KENLLSASAPEEVKI

-330 VQLSKQEVHQ
+330 IGLSKQEVHQ

-348 LSGFE
+348 LSDFS

-372 DPAVSKHIA
+372 DPAVSKHVA
-381 EFLTQHQQVSYAA
+381 EFLTQHQQVSRAA
-394 LNRANKLN
+394 LGIEDDK
-402 LESNQDLES
+402 
-411 NQNLESNQYL
+411 QN
-421 ENGEGTEKPAIPVGL
+421 AIPVGL

-448 TERITQLLENWK
+448 TERVTTLLSDWR
-460 GTPIT
+460 GAPVT

-502 FLHLPEKNKMG
+502 FLHLQEKNKMG

-534 RFSLTLGEPVKFNL
+534 RFSLTLGEPVRFNL
-548 LTSTHDSFGNTNSGS
+548 LTSTHDTLTNNT
-563 NASIQNGMMVDV
+563 AIQNGVMVDV
-575 DPDIFAP
+575 DPDLFAP
-582 LPPYISTLESEGA
+582 LPPYITTLEGEGA
-595 TLQANQKERV
+595 ELQANQKERV

-625 TEDDSTEND
+625 AEDD
-634 SKRWKLEFEVRNQQA
+634 SKRWELEFEVRNKQT
-649 DDQENSSF
+649 DDSEQVKL
-657 HPNLEECK
+657 HPKLNECK
-665 TLISRIYSGNKK
+665 ELIARLYSGNKK
-677 SAEGKEIK
+677 SAESKEIK
-685 TLPKDLERKLGK
+685 TLAKDLEKKLGK
-697 REEWDFATLRQLF
+697 RDEWDFTTLRQLF
-710 DAFSQG
+710 DTFAQG

-730 LRLAGFSMRPG
+730 LRLAGFALRPG

-751 EQIWSLYQQSIQFK
+751 EQVWGLYQQNIQFK

-777 RRVAG
+777 RRIAG

-830 NLDVEDK
+830 HLEVEDK
-837 VLLATWYL
+837 VLLATWFL
-845 SKAMNHNQFE
+845 SKAINHNQFE
-855 QAHWWALGRL
+855 QAHWWAMGRL

-874 QHNAIPREQIEQ
+874 QHNVIPREQAEQ
-886 WLPKLLELNWQKE
+886 WLPKLLEQNWQKE
-899 QMIAFAVV
+899 PMIAFAAV
-907 MMCRKTGDRLFDVS
+907 MICRKTGDRLFDIS
-921 DDYREQVR
+921 DDYREQVLT
-929 SKLKQSKVPESWISL
+929 KLKQSKVPESWVSL

-958 VFGDALPSG
+958 IFGDALPSG
-967 LTLISS
+967 LTLVNN

>member
-1 MTSPRFLVGIDL
+1 MASPRFLVGIDL
-13 GTTNTVVAFCEITD
+13 GTTNTVVAYCEITD
-27 NLEQSNVT
+27 NLEQSEVS

-52 LLPSFRYHPADGQI
+52 LLPSFRYHPAVGQI
-66 SPSDLIL
+66 SPSDLTL
-73 PWESVRTEGDI
+73 PWENEPVSGDI
-84 DNVIVGE
+84 SNVIVGE

-118 RRSEILPWAGAA
+118 RSSDILPWAGAQ
-130 DVEKVSPVT
+130 DVDKVSPVI

-149 QSWNYRHPSNKLE
+149 QAWNYRHPSNKLE

-177 ARKLTLEAAEQAG
+177 ARKLTLEAAQLAG
-190 LGKIVLLE
+190 LKKIVLLE

-212 HTASEELKTLPL
+212 QTAADELKELPL

-242 KFDSD
+242 SFSSHD

-272 HLAEQRFSQ
+272 HLAESRFNQ
-281 SKKLNAAN
+281 SKKLTAAS

-300 KENLLSANAPDEVKI
+300 KENLLSASAPEEVKI

-330 VQLSKQEVHQ
+330 IGLSKQEVHQ

-348 LSGFE
+348 LSDFS

-372 DPAVSKHIA
+372 DPAVSKHVA
-381 EFLTQHQQVSYAA
+381 EFLTQHQQVARAA
-394 LNRANKLN
+394 LGIEDDK
-402 LESNQDLES
+402 
-411 NQNLESNQYL
+411 QN
-421 ENGEGTEKPAIPVGL
+421 AIPVGL

-448 TERITQLLENWK
+448 IERVTTLLSDWR
-460 GTPIT
+460 GAPVT

-502 FLHLPEKNKMG
+502 FLHLQEKNKMG

-534 RFSLTLGEPVKFNL
+534 RFSLTLGEPVRFNL
-548 LTSTHDSFGNTNSGS
+548 LTSTHDTLTNNT
-563 NASIQNGMMVDV
+563 SIQNGVMVDV
-575 DPDIFAP
+575 DPDLFAP
-582 LPPYISTLESEGA
+582 LPPYITTLEGEGA
-595 TLQANQKERV
+595 ELQANQKERV

-625 TEDDSTEND
+625 AEDD
-634 SKRWKLEFEVRNQQA
+634 SKRWELEFEVRNKQT
-649 DDQENSSF
+649 DDSEQVKL
-657 HPNLEECK
+657 HPKLNECK
-665 TLISRIYSGNKK
+665 ELIARLYSGNKK
-677 SAEGKEIK
+677 SAESKEIK
-685 TLPKDLERKLGK
+685 TLAKDLEKKLGK
-697 REEWDFATLRQLF
+697 RDEWDFTTLRQLF
-710 DAFSQG
+710 DTFAQG

-730 LRLAGFSMRPG
+730 LRLAGFALRPG

-751 EQIWSLYQQSIQFK
+751 EQVWGLYQQNIQFK

-777 RRVAG
+777 RRIAG

-830 NLDVEDK
+830 HLEVEDK
-837 VLLATWYL
+837 VLLATWFL
-845 SKAMNHNQFE
+845 SKAINQNQFE
-855 QAHWWALGRL
+855 QAHWWAMGRL

-874 QHNAIPREQIEQ
+874 QHNVVPREQAEQ
-886 WLPKLLELNWQKE
+886 WLPKLLEQNWQKE
-899 QMIAFAVV
+899 PMIAFAAV
-907 MMCRKTGDRLFDVS
+907 MICRKTGDRLFDIS
-921 DDYREQVR
+921 DDYREQVLA
-929 SKLKQSKVPESWISL
+929 KLKQSKVPESWVSL

-958 VFGDALPSG
+958 IFGDALPSG
-967 LTLISS
+967 LTLVNN

>member
-1 MTSPRFLVGIDL
+1 MASPRFLVGIDL
-13 GTTNTVVAFCEITD
+13 GTTNTVVAYCEITD
-27 NLEQSNVT
+27 NLEQSEVS

-52 LLPSFRYHPADGQI
+52 LLPSFRYHPAVGQI
-66 SPSDLIL
+66 SPSDLTL
-73 PWESVRTEGDI
+73 PWENEPVSGDI
-84 DNVIVGE
+84 SNVIVGE

-118 RRSEILPWAGAA
+118 RSSDILPWAGAQ
-130 DVEKVSPVT
+130 DVDKVSPVI

-149 QSWNYRHPSNKLE
+149 QAWNYRHPSNKLE

-177 ARKLTLEAAEQAG
+177 ARKLTLEAAQLAG
-190 LGKIVLLE
+190 LKKIVLLE

-212 HTASEELKTLPL
+212 QTAADELKELPL

-242 KFDSD
+242 SFSSQD

-272 HLAEQRFSQ
+272 HLAESRLSQNKGEQ
-281 SKKLNAAN
+281 SKKLTAAS

-300 KENLLSANAPDEVKI
+300 KENLLSASAPEEVKI

-330 VQLSKQEVHQ
+330 IGLSKQEVHQ

-348 LSGFE
+348 LSDFS

-372 DPAVSKHIA
+372 DPAVSKHVA
-381 EFLTQHQQVSYAA
+381 EFLTQHQQVARAA
-394 LNRANKLN
+394 LGIEDDK
-402 LESNQDLES
+402 
-411 NQNLESNQYL
+411 QN
-421 ENGEGTEKPAIPVGL
+421 AIPVGL

-448 TERITQLLENWK
+448 TERVTTLLSDWR
-460 GTPIT
+460 GAPVT

-502 FLHLPEKNKMG
+502 FLHLQEKNKMG

-534 RFSLTLGEPVKFNL
+534 RFSLTLGEPVRFNL
-548 LTSTHDSFGNTNSGS
+548 LTSTHDTLTNNT
-563 NASIQNGMMVDV
+563 SIQNGVMVDV
-575 DPDIFAP
+575 DPDLFAP
-582 LPPYISTLESEGA
+582 LPPYITTLEGEGA
-595 TLQANQKERV
+595 ELQANQKERV

-625 TEDDSTEND
+625 AEDD
-634 SKRWKLEFEVRNQQA
+634 SKRWELEFEVRNKQT
-649 DDQENSSF
+649 DDSEQVKL
-657 HPNLEECK
+657 HPKLNECK
-665 TLISRIYSGNKK
+665 ELIARLYSGNKK
-677 SAEGKEIK
+677 SAESKEIK
-685 TLPKDLERKLGK
+685 TLAKDLEKKLGK
-697 REEWDFATLRQLF
+697 RDEWDFTTLRQLF
-710 DAFSQG
+710 DTFAQG

-730 LRLAGFSMRPG
+730 LRLAGFALRPG

-751 EQIWSLYQQSIQFK
+751 EQVWGLYQQNIQFK

-777 RRVAG
+777 RRIAG

-830 NLDVEDK
+830 HLEVEDK
-837 VLLATWYL
+837 VLLATWFL
-845 SKAMNHNQFE
+845 SKAINHNQFE
-855 QAHWWALGRL
+855 QAHWWAMGRL

-874 QHNAIPREQIEQ
+874 QHNVVPREQAEQ
-886 WLPKLLELNWQKE
+886 WLPKLLEQNWQKE
-899 QMIAFAVV
+899 PMIAFAAV
-907 MMCRKTGDRLFDVS
+907 MICRKTGDRLFDIS
-921 DDYREQVR
+921 DDYREQVLA
-929 SKLKQSKVPESWISL
+929 KLKQSKVPESWVSL

-958 VFGDALPSG
+958 IFGDALPSG
-967 LTLISS
+967 LTLVNN

>member
-1 MTSPRFLVGIDL
+1 MASPRFLVGIDL
-13 GTTNTVVAFCEITD
+13 GTTNTVVAYCEITD
-27 NLEQSNVT
+27 NLEQSEVS

-52 LLPSFRYHPADGQI
+52 LLPSFRYHPAVGQI
-66 SPSDLIL
+66 SPSDLTL
-73 PWESVRTEGDI
+73 PWENEPVSGDI
-84 DNVIVGE
+84 SNVIVGE

-118 RRSEILPWAGAA
+118 RSSDILPWAGAQ
-130 DVEKVSPVT
+130 DVDKVSPVI

-149 QSWNYRHPSNKLE
+149 QAWNYRHPSNKLE

-177 ARKLTLEAAEQAG
+177 ARKLTLEAAELAG
-190 LGKIVLLE
+190 LKKIVLLE

-212 HTASEELKTLPL
+212 QTAADELKELPL

-242 KFDSD
+242 SFSSQD

-272 HLAEQRFSQ
+272 HLAESRLSQNKGEQ
-281 SKKLNAAN
+281 SKKLTAAS

-300 KENLLSANAPDEVKI
+300 KENLLSASAPEEVKI

-330 VQLSKQEVHQ
+330 IGLSKQEVHQ

-348 LSGFE
+348 LSDFS

-372 DPAVSKHIA
+372 DPAVSKHVA
-381 EFLTQHQQVSYAA
+381 EFLTQHQQVARAA
-394 LNRANKLN
+394 LGIEDDK
-402 LESNQDLES
+402 
-411 NQNLESNQYL
+411 QN
-421 ENGEGTEKPAIPVGL
+421 AIPVGL

-448 TERITQLLENWK
+448 TERVTTLLSDWR
-460 GTPIT
+460 GAPVT

-502 FLHLPEKNKMG
+502 FLHLQEKNKMG

-534 RFSLTLGEPVKFNL
+534 RFSLTLGEPVRFNL
-548 LTSTHDSFGNTNSGS
+548 LTSTHDTLTNNT
-563 NASIQNGMMVDV
+563 SIQNGVMVDV
-575 DPDIFAP
+575 DPDLFAP
-582 LPPYISTLESEGA
+582 LPPYITTLEGEGA
-595 TLQANQKERV
+595 ELQANQKERV

-625 TEDDSTEND
+625 AEDD
-634 SKRWKLEFEVRNQQA
+634 SKRWELEFEVRNKQT
-649 DDQENSSF
+649 DDSEQVKL
-657 HPNLEECK
+657 HPKLNECK
-665 TLISRIYSGNKK
+665 ELIARLYSGNKK
-677 SAEGKEIK
+677 SAESKEIK
-685 TLPKDLERKLGK
+685 TLAKDLEKKLGK
-697 REEWDFATLRQLF
+697 RDEWDFTTLRQLF
-710 DAFSQG
+710 DTFAQG

-730 LRLAGFSMRPG
+730 LRLAGFALRPG

-751 EQIWSLYQQSIQFK
+751 EQVWGLYQQNIQFK

-777 RRVAG
+777 RRIAG

-830 NLDVEDK
+830 HLEVEDK
-837 VLLATWYL
+837 VLLATWFL
-845 SKAMNHNQFE
+845 SKAINQNQFE
-855 QAHWWALGRL
+855 QAHWWAMGRL

-874 QHNAIPREQIEQ
+874 QHNVVPREQAEQ
-886 WLPKLLELNWQKE
+886 WLPKLLEQNWQKE
-899 QMIAFAVV
+899 PMIAFAAV
-907 MMCRKTGDRLFDVS
+907 MICRKTGDRLFDIS
-921 DDYREQVR
+921 DDYREQVLA
-929 SKLKQSKVPESWISL
+929 KLKQSKVPESWVSL

-958 VFGDALPSG
+958 IFGDALPSG
-967 LTLISS
+967 LTLVNN